1 MGKKA
6 KLFRRILLIL
16 LSLFLLLLIAGAA
29 AGLIA
34 WHWYLPDWL
43 ATRLIPQ
50 LGQSFGQEK
59 IDLKI
64 RRIGLTGA
72 DLEGF
77 RLRDAKGGML
87 AVDSIRADYA
97 PRYVRGEQELLRV
110 DNLTFS
116 GAEIALRW
124 SNGSFEISGLDLE
137 RLQKA
142 LARTAAAPTDSSAG
156 DRQENGS
163 GQVTIRRI
171 TLREMRL
178 RVDYEGRIFLI
189 PVDAVITPQDP
200 AWNRIDAQL
209 TLSVRGQRLYLQ
221 LDFDRSAGKLTAK
234 ARSKLHLESLAGFI
248 GIRPE
253 GTLKFDL
260 DLSATIGAESVDLAG
275 FSHVVLD
282 LTHDTTLPLRF
293 ARPIAAEQ
301 RFSLRW
307 NSGDN
312 QLTAIASG
320 SLPFPAF
327 SAAGVEVAAAAPIEW
342 KLSLAGPADA
352 VRLADAELTTGRITA
367 EAYGCTLKA
376 PLLRLYRAGKLLLLS
391 GSGITIDNP
400 AQKLAMRDIAFSLPL
415 PPTETNPGTLTAGS
429 IRLDRSE
436 IGSVSS
442 TIQLRGRD
450 FLLAGSC
457 RSPLVPKAQLNFRGT
472 FEPRSDATPE
482 MLFEFNLP
490 TYTPDK
496 PLRLGDYVSS
506 LGDAAANASLS
517 LGGALRLENGKLT
530 TGLQIML
537 RNGSFRMPDS
547 DLELSGLS
555 LDLRFDDLFQLT
567 TPPAQKLKIEKIRA
581 GKINITDLEV
591 HFEIESASQ
600 LTIENAG
607 FHWCG
612 GELYMRPL
620 RLRTSQQ
627 VWNTTFYCEN
637 LNLAAMLLELGIAP
651 PGTVGD
657 GTVFG
662 KLPVRFDRRRGIF
675 FDRSYLYSR
684 PGTESRIAVSEPDK
698 LLAGGG
704 AVLKQTQLEFASEAL
719 RDFNYNWVKFHLQTE
734 ADQLVLSL
742 QFDGQPA
749 GPLPFGYDEA
759 SGELRRDPSVKAHFQ
774 GIQLNINTRVPLNL
788 LLNLNKRLQSIIKE

>member
-6 KLFRRILLIL
+6 RLFRRILLIL
-16 LSLFLLLLIAGAA
+16 LFLIVLLLLAGTA

-43 ATRLIPQ
+43 ATRLVPQ
-50 LGQSFGQEK
+50 LGRSFGQEK
-59 IDLKI
+59 VELKI

-77 RLRDAKGGML
+77 RLTDAEGGIL
-87 AVDSIRADYA
+87 SVDSIRADYA
-97 PRYVRGEQELLRV
+97 PRLPRDGKEMLRV
-110 DNLTFS
+110 ENLTLS
-116 GAEIALRW
+116 GAEIGVRW
-124 SNGSFEISGLDLE
+124 SNGKFALSGVSLD
-137 RLQKA
+137 RLQQA
-142 LARTAAAPTDSSAG
+142 LAQSAEKPEAAAVPQEEKSAG
-156 DRQENGS
+156 
-163 GQVTIRRI
+163 QVIIRRI

-178 RVDYEGRIFLI
+178 RLDYEGRVLLI
-189 PVDAVITPQDP
+189 PIEAVITPQDP
-200 AWNRIDAQL
+200 AWNKIEAQL
-209 TLSVRGQRLYLQ
+209 TLSPRGQNLYLQ
-221 LDFDRSAGKLTAK
+221 LDFDRTTGKLTAK
-234 ARSKLHLESLAGFI
+234 TRTKLRLEALTGLT
-248 GIRPE
+248 GIHPE

-260 DLSATIGAESVDLAG
+260 DLSAGITSDQIELAG
-275 FSHVVLD
+275 FSHFMLD
-282 LTHDTTLPLRF
+282 LTKDTTLPLHF
-293 ARPIAAEQ
+293 ERPITGEQ

-307 NSGDN
+307 NKQDN
-312 QLTAIASG
+312 LVSAVASG

-327 SAAGVEVAAAAPIEW
+327 TASGVNVAAEAPIEW
-342 KLSLAGPADA
+342 KLSLAGSADA
-352 VRLADAELTTGRITA
+352 IRIADAELTTGKITA

-376 PLLRLYRAGKLLLLS
+376 PLLRLYRAGGLFLLS
-391 GSGITIDNP
+391 GSGITIDNA
-400 AQKLAMRDIAFSLPL
+400 AQKLAMREIAFTLPL

-429 IRLDRSE
+429 IQLDRSK

-450 FLLAGSC
+450 FLLAGTC
-457 RSPLVPKAQLNFRGT
+457 RSPLAPKAQLNFRGT
-472 FEPRSDATPE
+472 FEPKSGATPE

-496 PLRLGDYVSS
+496 PLRLGDYVPS

-517 LGGALRLENGKLT
+517 LGGAVRLENGKLT
-530 TGLQIML
+530 TGLQVML
-537 RNGSFRMPDS
+537 RNGFFRMPDS

-555 LDLRFDDLFQLT
+555 LDLRFDDLFKLT
-567 TPPAQKLKIEKIRA
+567 TPPAQRLKIAKIRA

-591 HFEIESASQ
+591 HFEIESTSQ
-600 LTIENAG
+600 VTIENAG

-620 RLRTSQQ
+620 RLRTNQQ

-637 LNLAAMLLELGIAP
+637 INLATMLLELGIAP
-651 PGTVGD
+651 AGTVGD

-662 KLPVRFDRRRGIF
+662 KLPVRFDRKRGFF

-684 PGTESRIAVSEPDK
+684 PGTESHIAVSDPDK

-734 ADQLVLSL
+734 ADQLVISL
-742 QFDGQPA
+742 QFDGQPV
-749 GPLPFGYDEA
+749 GPLPFGYDEE
-759 SGELRRDPSVKAHFQ
+759 SGELRRDPTVKAHFQ

-788 LLNLNKRLQSIIKE
+788 LLNLNKRLQSII

>member
-6 KLFRRILLIL
+6 RLFRRILLIL
-16 LSLFLLLLIAGAA
+16 LFLIVLLLLAGTA

-43 ATRLIPQ
+43 ATRLVPQ
-50 LGQSFGQEK
+50 LGRSFGQEK
-59 IDLKI
+59 IELKI

-77 RLRDAKGGML
+77 RLTDAEGGIL
-87 AVDSIRADYA
+87 SVDSIRADYA
-97 PRYVRGEQELLRV
+97 PRLPRDGKEMLRV
-110 DNLTFS
+110 ENLTLS
-116 GAEIALRW
+116 GAEIGVRWCNGKFAL
-124 SNGSFEISGLDLE
+124 SGVSLD
-137 RLQKA
+137 RLQQA
-142 LARTAAAPTDSSAG
+142 LAQSAEKPEAATVPPEEKSAG
-156 DRQENGS
+156 
-163 GQVTIRRI
+163 QVIIRRI

-178 RVDYEGRIFLI
+178 RLDYEGRVLLI
-189 PVDAVITPQDP
+189 PIEAVITPQDP
-200 AWNRIDAQL
+200 AWNKIEAQL
-209 TLSVRGQRLYLQ
+209 TLSPRGQNLYLQ
-221 LDFDRSAGKLTAK
+221 LDFDRTTGKLTAK
-234 ARSKLHLESLAGFI
+234 TRTKLRLEALTGLT
-248 GIRPE
+248 GIHPE

-260 DLSATIGAESVDLAG
+260 DLSAGITSDQIELAG
-275 FSHVVLD
+275 FSHFMLD
-282 LTHDTTLPLRF
+282 LTKDTTLPLHF
-293 ARPIAAEQ
+293 ERPITGEQ

-307 NSGDN
+307 NKQDN
-312 QLTAIASG
+312 LVSAVASG

-327 SAAGVEVAAAAPIEW
+327 TASGVNVAAEAPIEW
-342 KLSLAGPADA
+342 KLSLTGSADA
-352 VRLADAELTTGRITA
+352 IRIADAELTTGKITS

-376 PLLRLYRAGKLLLLS
+376 PLLRLYRAGGLFLLS
-391 GSGITIDNP
+391 GSGITIDNA
-400 AQKLAMRDIAFSLPL
+400 AQKLAMREIAFTLPL

-429 IRLDRSE
+429 IQLDRSK

-450 FLLAGSC
+450 FLLAGTC
-457 RSPLVPKAQLNFRGT
+457 RSPLAPKAQLNFRGT
-472 FEPRSDATPE
+472 FEPKSGATPE

-496 PLRLGDYVSS
+496 PLRLGNYVPS

-517 LGGALRLENGKLT
+517 LGGAVRLENGKLT
-530 TGLQIML
+530 TGLQVML
-537 RNGSFRMPDS
+537 RNGFFRMPDS

-555 LDLRFDDLFQLT
+555 LDLRFDDLFKLT
-567 TPPAQKLKIEKIRA
+567 TPPAQRLKIAKIRA

-591 HFEIESASQ
+591 HFEIESTSQ
-600 LTIENAG
+600 VTIENAG

-620 RLRTSQQ
+620 RLRTNQQ

-637 LNLAAMLLELGIAP
+637 INLATMLLELGIAP
-651 PGTVGD
+651 AGTVGD

-662 KLPVRFDRRRGIF
+662 KLPVRFDRKRGFF

-684 PGTESRIAVSEPDK
+684 PGTESHIAVSEPDK

-734 ADQLVLSL
+734 ADQLVISL
-742 QFDGQPA
+742 QFDGQPV
-749 GPLPFGYDEA
+749 GPLPFGYDEE
-759 SGELRRDPSVKAHFQ
+759 SGELRRDPTVKAHFQ

-788 LLNLNKRLQSIIKE
+788 LLNLNKRLQSII

>member
-6 KLFRRILLIL
+6 RLFRRILLIL
-16 LSLFLLLLIAGAA
+16 LFLIVLLLLAGTA

-43 ATRLIPQ
+43 ATRLVPQ
-50 LGQSFGQEK
+50 LGRSFGQEK
-59 IDLKI
+59 VELKI

-77 RLRDAKGGML
+77 RLTDAEGGIL
-87 AVDSIRADYA
+87 SVDSIRADYA
-97 PRYVRGEQELLRV
+97 PRLPRDGKEMLRV
-110 DNLTFS
+110 ENLTLS
-116 GAEIALRW
+116 GAEIGVRW
-124 SNGSFEISGLDLE
+124 SNGKFALSGVSLD
-137 RLQKA
+137 RLQQA
-142 LARTAAAPTDSSAG
+142 LAQSAEKPEAATVPQEEKSAG
-156 DRQENGS
+156 
-163 GQVTIRRI
+163 QVIIRRI

-178 RVDYEGRIFLI
+178 RLDYEGRVLLI
-189 PVDAVITPQDP
+189 PIEAVITPQDP
-200 AWNRIDAQL
+200 AWNKIEAQL
-209 TLSVRGQRLYLQ
+209 TLSPRGQNLYLQ
-221 LDFDRSAGKLTAK
+221 LDFDRTTGKLTAK
-234 ARSKLHLESLAGFI
+234 TRTKLRLEALTGLT
-248 GIRPE
+248 GIHPE

-260 DLSATIGAESVDLAG
+260 DLSAGISSDQIELAG
-275 FSHVVLD
+275 FSHFILD
-282 LTHDTTLPLRF
+282 LTKDTTLPLHF
-293 ARPIAAEQ
+293 ERPITGEQ

-307 NSGDN
+307 NKQDN
-312 QLTAIASG
+312 LVSAVASG

-327 SAAGVEVAAAAPIEW
+327 TASGVNVAAEAPIEW
-342 KLSLAGPADA
+342 KLSLAGSADA
-352 VRLADAELTTGRITA
+352 IRIADAELTTGKITA

-376 PLLRLYRAGKLLLLS
+376 PLLRLYRAGGLFLLS
-391 GSGITIDNP
+391 GSGITIDNA
-400 AQKLAMRDIAFSLPL
+400 AQKLAMREIAFTLPL

-429 IRLDRSE
+429 IQLDRSK

-450 FLLAGSC
+450 FLLAGTC
-457 RSPLVPKAQLNFRGT
+457 RSPLAPKAQLNFRGT
-472 FEPRSDATPE
+472 FEPKSGTTPE

-496 PLRLGDYVSS
+496 PLRLGDYVPS

-517 LGGALRLENGKLT
+517 LGGAVRLENGKLT
-530 TGLQIML
+530 TGLQVML
-537 RNGSFRMPDS
+537 RNGFFRMPDS

-555 LDLRFDDLFQLT
+555 LDLRFDDLFKLT
-567 TPPAQKLKIEKIRA
+567 TPPAQRLKIAKIRA

-591 HFEIESASQ
+591 HFEIESTSQ
-600 LTIENAG
+600 VTIENAG

-620 RLRTSQQ
+620 RLRTNQQ

-637 LNLAAMLLELGIAP
+637 INLATMLLELGIAP
-651 PGTVGD
+651 AGTVGD

-662 KLPVRFDRRRGIF
+662 KLPVRFDRKRGFF

-684 PGTESRIAVSEPDK
+684 PGTESHIAVSEPDK

-734 ADQLVLSL
+734 ADQLVISL
-742 QFDGQPA
+742 QFDGQPV
-749 GPLPFGYDEA
+749 GPLPFGYDEE
-759 SGELRRDPSVKAHFQ
+759 SGELRRDPTVKAHFQ

-788 LLNLNKRLQSIIKE
+788 LLNLNKRLQSII

>member
-6 KLFRRILLIL
+6 RLFRRILLIL
-16 LSLFLLLLIAGAA
+16 LFLIVLLLLAGTA

-43 ATRLIPQ
+43 ATRLVPQ
-50 LGQSFGQEK
+50 LGRSFGQEK
-59 IDLKI
+59 VELKI

-77 RLRDAKGGML
+77 RLTDAEGGIL
-87 AVDSIRADYA
+87 SVDSIRADYA
-97 PRYVRGEQELLRV
+97 PRLPRDGKEMLRV
-110 DNLTFS
+110 ENLTLS
-116 GAEIALRW
+116 GAEIGVRW
-124 SNGSFEISGLDLE
+124 SNGKFALSGVSLD
-137 RLQKA
+137 RLQQA
-142 LARTAAAPTDSSAG
+142 LAQSAEKPEAAAVPQEEKSAG
-156 DRQENGS
+156 
-163 GQVTIRRI
+163 QVIIRRI

-178 RVDYEGRIFLI
+178 RLDYEGRVLLI
-189 PVDAVITPQDP
+189 PIEAVITPQDP
-200 AWNRIDAQL
+200 AWNKIEAQL
-209 TLSVRGQRLYLQ
+209 TLSPRGQNLYLQ
-221 LDFDRSAGKLTAK
+221 LDFDRTTGKLTAK
-234 ARSKLHLESLAGFI
+234 TRTKLRLEALTGLT
-248 GIRPE
+248 GIHPE

-260 DLSATIGAESVDLAG
+260 DLSAGIASDQIELAG
-275 FSHVVLD
+275 FSHIALD
-282 LTHDTTLPLRF
+282 LTKDTTLPLRF
-293 ARPIAAEQ
+293 ERPITGEQ

-307 NSGDN
+307 NKQDN
-312 QLTAIASG
+312 LVSAVASG

-327 SAAGVEVAAAAPIEW
+327 TASGVNVAAEAPIEW
-342 KLSLAGPADA
+342 KLSLAGSADA
-352 VRLADAELTTGRITA
+352 IRIADAELTTGKIIA

-376 PLLRLYRAGKLLLLS
+376 PLLRLYRAGGLFLLS
-391 GSGITIDNP
+391 GSGITIDNA
-400 AQKLAMRDIAFSLPL
+400 AQKLAMREIAFTLPL

-429 IRLDRSE
+429 IQLDRSK

-450 FLLAGSC
+450 FLLAGTC
-457 RSPLVPKAQLNFRGT
+457 RSPLAPKAQLNFRGT
-472 FEPRSDATPE
+472 FEPKSGATPE

-496 PLRLGDYVSS
+496 PLRLGDYVPS

-517 LGGALRLENGKLT
+517 LGGAVRLENGKLT
-530 TGLQIML
+530 TGLQVML
-537 RNGSFRMPDS
+537 RNGSFQMPDS
-547 DLELSGLS
+547 NLELSGLS
-555 LDLRFDDLFQLT
+555 LDLRFDDLFKLT
-567 TPPAQKLKIEKIRA
+567 TPPAQRLKIAKIRA

-591 HFEIESASQ
+591 HFEIESTSQ
-600 LTIENAG
+600 VTIENAG

-620 RLRTSQQ
+620 RLRTNQQ

-637 LNLAAMLLELGIAP
+637 INLATMLLELGIAP
-651 PGTVGD
+651 AGTVGD

-662 KLPVRFDRRRGIF
+662 KLPVRFDRKRGIF

-684 PGTESRIAVSEPDK
+684 PGTESHIAVSEPDK

-734 ADQLVLSL
+734 ADQLVISL
-742 QFDGQPA
+742 QFDGQPV
-749 GPLPFGYDEA
+749 GPLPFGYDEE
-759 SGELRRDPSVKAHFQ
+759 SGELRRDPTVKAHFQ

-788 LLNLNKRLQSIIKE
+788 LLNLNKRLQSII

>member
-6 KLFRRILLIL
+6 RLFRRILLIL
-16 LSLFLLLLIAGAA
+16 LFLIVLLLLAGTA

-43 ATRLIPQ
+43 ATRLVPQ
-50 LGQSFGQEK
+50 LGRSFGQEK
-59 IDLKI
+59 VELKI

-77 RLRDAKGGML
+77 RLTDAEGGIL
-87 AVDSIRADYA
+87 SVDSIRADYA
-97 PRYVRGEQELLRV
+97 PRLPRDGKEMLRV
-110 DNLTFS
+110 ENLTLS
-116 GAEIALRW
+116 GAEIGVRW
-124 SNGSFEISGLDLE
+124 SNGKFALSGVSLD
-137 RLQKA
+137 RLQQA
-142 LARTAAAPTDSSAG
+142 LAQSAEKPEAATVPQEEKSAG
-156 DRQENGS
+156 
-163 GQVTIRRI
+163 QVIIRRI

-178 RVDYEGRIFLI
+178 RLDYEGRVLLI
-189 PVDAVITPQDP
+189 PIEAVITPQDP
-200 AWNRIDAQL
+200 AWNKIEAQL
-209 TLSVRGQRLYLQ
+209 TLSPRGQNLYLQ
-221 LDFDRSAGKLTAK
+221 LDFDRTTGKLTAK
-234 ARSKLHLESLAGFI
+234 TRTKLRLEALTGLT
-248 GIRPE
+248 GIHPE

-260 DLSATIGAESVDLAG
+260 DLSAGISSDQIELAG
-275 FSHVVLD
+275 FSHFILD
-282 LTHDTTLPLRF
+282 LTKDTTLPLHF
-293 ARPIAAEQ
+293 ERPITGEQ

-307 NSGDN
+307 NKQDN
-312 QLTAIASG
+312 LLSAVASG
-320 SLPFPAF
+320 GLPFPAF
-327 SAAGVEVAAAAPIEW
+327 SAAGVDVNAEAPIEW
-342 KLSLAGPADA
+342 KLSLAGSADA
-352 VRLADAELTTGRITA
+352 IRIADAELTTGKITA

-376 PLLRLYRAGKLLLLS
+376 PLLRLYRAGGLFLLS
-391 GSGITIDNP
+391 GSGITIDNA
-400 AQKLAMRDIAFSLPL
+400 AQKLAMREIAFTLPL

-429 IRLDRSE
+429 IQLDRSK

-450 FLLAGSC
+450 FLLAGTC
-457 RSPLVPKAQLNFRGT
+457 RSPLAPKAQLNFRGT
-472 FEPRSDATPE
+472 FEPKSGATPE

-496 PLRLGDYVSS
+496 PLRLGDYVPS

-517 LGGALRLENGKLT
+517 LGGAVRLENGKLT

-537 RNGSFRMPDS
+537 RNGFFRMPDS

-555 LDLRFDDLFQLT
+555 LDLRFDDLFKLT
-567 TPPAQKLKIEKIRA
+567 TPPAQRLKIAKIRA

-591 HFEIESASQ
+591 HFEIESTSQ
-600 LTIENAG
+600 VTIENAG

-620 RLRTSQQ
+620 RLRTNQQ

-637 LNLAAMLLELGIAP
+637 INLATMLLELGIAP
-651 PGTVGD
+651 AGTVGD

-662 KLPVRFDRRRGIF
+662 KLPVRFDRKRGFF

-684 PGTESRIAVSEPDK
+684 PGTESHIAVSEPDK

-734 ADQLVLSL
+734 ADQLVISL
-742 QFDGQPA
+742 QFDGQPV
-749 GPLPFGYDEA
+749 GPLPFGYDEE
-759 SGELRRDPSVKAHFQ
+759 SGELRRDPTVKAHFQ

-788 LLNLNKRLQSIIKE
+788 LLNLNKRLQSII

>member
-1 MGKKA
+1 MGKKTR
-6 KLFRRILLIL
+6 LFRRILLIL
-16 LSLFLLLLIAGAA
+16 LFLIVLLLLAGTA

-43 ATRLIPQ
+43 ATRLVPQ
-50 LGQSFGQEK
+50 LGRSFGQEK
-59 IDLKI
+59 VELKI

-77 RLRDAKGGML
+77 RLTDAEGGIL
-87 AVDSIRADYA
+87 SVDSIRADYA
-97 PRYVRGEQELLRV
+97 PRLPRDGKEMLRV
-110 DNLTFS
+110 ENLTLS
-116 GAEIALRW
+116 GAEIGVRW
-124 SNGSFEISGLDLE
+124 SNGKFALSGVSLD
-137 RLQKA
+137 RLQQA
-142 LARTAAAPTDSSAG
+142 LAQSAEKPEAATVPPEEKSAG
-156 DRQENGS
+156 
-163 GQVTIRRI
+163 QVIIRRI

-178 RVDYEGRIFLI
+178 RLDYEGRVLLI
-189 PVDAVITPQDP
+189 PIEAVITPQDP
-200 AWNRIDAQL
+200 AWNKIEAQL
-209 TLSVRGQRLYLQ
+209 TLSPRGQNLYLQ
-221 LDFDRSAGKLTAK
+221 LDFDRTTGKLTAK
-234 ARSKLHLESLAGFI
+234 TRTKLRLEALTGLT
-248 GIRPE
+248 GIHPE

-260 DLSATIGAESVDLAG
+260 DLSAGISSDQIELAG
-275 FSHVVLD
+275 FSHFMLD
-282 LTHDTTLPLRF
+282 LTKDTTLPLRF
-293 ARPIAAEQ
+293 ERSITGEQ

-307 NSGDN
+307 NKQDN
-312 QLTAIASG
+312 LVSAVASG

-327 SAAGVEVAAAAPIEW
+327 TASGVNVAAEAPIEW
-342 KLSLAGPADA
+342 KLSLAGSADA
-352 VRLADAELTTGRITA
+352 IRIADAELTTGKIIA
-367 EAYGCTLKA
+367 EAHGCTLKA
-376 PLLRLYRAGKLLLLS
+376 PLLRLYRAGGLFLLS
-391 GSGITIDNP
+391 GSGITIDNA
-400 AQKLAMRDIAFSLPL
+400 AQKLAMREIAFTLPL

-429 IRLDRSE
+429 IQLDRSK

-450 FLLAGSC
+450 FLLAGTC
-457 RSPLVPKAQLNFRGT
+457 RSPLAPKAQLNFRGT
-472 FEPRSDATPE
+472 FEPKSGATPE

-496 PLRLGDYVSS
+496 PLRLGDYVPS

-517 LGGALRLENGKLT
+517 LGGAVRLENGKLT
-530 TGLQIML
+530 TGLQVML
-537 RNGSFRMPDS
+537 RNGFFRMPDS

-555 LDLRFDDLFQLT
+555 LDLRFDDLFKLT
-567 TPPAQKLKIEKIRA
+567 TPPAQRLKIAKIRA

-591 HFEIESASQ
+591 HFEIESTSQ
-600 LTIENAG
+600 VTIENAG

-620 RLRTSQQ
+620 RLRTNQQ

-637 LNLAAMLLELGIAP
+637 INLATMLLELGIAP
-651 PGTVGD
+651 AGTVGD

-662 KLPVRFDRRRGIF
+662 KLPVRFDRKRGFF

-684 PGTESRIAVSEPDK
+684 PGTESHIAVSEPDK

-734 ADQLVLSL
+734 ADQLVISL
-742 QFDGQPA
+742 QFDGQPV
-749 GPLPFGYDEA
+749 GPLPFGYDEE
-759 SGELRRDPSVKAHFQ
+759 SGELRRDPTVKAHFQ

-788 LLNLNKRLQSIIKE
+788 LLNLNKRLQSII

>member
-6 KLFRRILLIL
+6 RLFRRILLIL
-16 LSLFLLLLIAGAA
+16 LFLIVLLLLAGTA

-43 ATRLIPQ
+43 ATRLVPQ
-50 LGQSFGQEK
+50 LGRSFGQEK
-59 IDLKI
+59 VELKI

-77 RLRDAKGGML
+77 RLTDAEGGIL
-87 AVDSIRADYA
+87 SVDSIRADYA
-97 PRYVRGEQELLRV
+97 PRLPRDGKEMLRV
-110 DNLTFS
+110 ENLTLS
-116 GAEIALRW
+116 GAEIGVRW
-124 SNGSFEISGLDLE
+124 SNGKFALSGVSLD
-137 RLQKA
+137 RLQQA
-142 LARTAAAPTDSSAG
+142 LAQSAEKPEAATVPPEEKSAG
-156 DRQENGS
+156 
-163 GQVTIRRI
+163 QVIIRRI

-178 RVDYEGRIFLI
+178 RLDYEGRVLLI
-189 PVDAVITPQDP
+189 PIEAVITPQDP
-200 AWNRIDAQL
+200 AWNKIEAQL
-209 TLSVRGQRLYLQ
+209 TLSPRGQNLYLQ
-221 LDFDRSAGKLTAK
+221 LDFDRTTGKLTAK
-234 ARSKLHLESLAGFI
+234 TRTKLRLEALTGLT
-248 GIRPE
+248 GIHPE

-260 DLSATIGAESVDLAG
+260 DLSAGISSDQIELAG
-275 FSHVVLD
+275 FSHFILD
-282 LTHDTTLPLRF
+282 LTKDTTLPLRF
-293 ARPIAAEQ
+293 ERPITGEQ

-307 NSGDN
+307 NKQDN
-312 QLTAIASG
+312 LVSAVASG

-327 SAAGVEVAAAAPIEW
+327 TASGVNVAAEAPIEW
-342 KLSLAGPADA
+342 KLSLAGSADA
-352 VRLADAELTTGRITA
+352 IRIADAELTTGKIIA

-376 PLLRLYRAGKLLLLS
+376 PLLRLYRAGGLFLLS
-391 GSGITIDNP
+391 GSGITIDNA
-400 AQKLAMRDIAFSLPL
+400 AQKLAMREIAFTLPL

-429 IRLDRSE
+429 IQLDRSK

-450 FLLAGSC
+450 FLLAGTC
-457 RSPLVPKAQLNFRGT
+457 RSPLAPKAQLNFRGT
-472 FEPRSDATPE
+472 FEPKSGATPE

-496 PLRLGDYVSS
+496 PLRLGDYVPS

-517 LGGALRLENGKLT
+517 LGGAVRLENGKLT
-530 TGLQIML
+530 TGLQVML
-537 RNGSFRMPDS
+537 RNGFFRMPDS

-555 LDLRFDDLFQLT
+555 LDLRFDDLFKLT
-567 TPPAQKLKIEKIRA
+567 TPPAQRLKIAKIRA

-591 HFEIESASQ
+591 HFEIESTSQ
-600 LTIENAG
+600 VTIENAG

-620 RLRTSQQ
+620 RLRTNQQ

-637 LNLAAMLLELGIAP
+637 INLATMLLELGIAP
-651 PGTVGD
+651 AGTVGD

-662 KLPVRFDRRRGIF
+662 KLPVRFDRKRGFF

-684 PGTESRIAVSEPDK
+684 PGTESHIAVSEPDK

-734 ADQLVLSL
+734 ADQLVISL
-742 QFDGQPA
+742 QFDGQPV
-749 GPLPFGYDEA
+749 GPLPFGYDEE
-759 SGELRRDPSVKAHFQ
+759 SGELRRDPTVKAHFQ

-788 LLNLNKRLQSIIKE
+788 LLNLNKRLQSII

>member
-6 KLFRRILLIL
+6 RLFRRILLIL
-16 LSLFLLLLIAGAA
+16 LFLIVLLLLAGTA

-43 ATRLIPQ
+43 ATRLVPQ
-50 LGQSFGQEK
+50 LGRSFGQEK
-59 IDLKI
+59 VELKI

-77 RLRDAKGGML
+77 RLTDAEGGIL
-87 AVDSIRADYA
+87 SVDSIRADYA
-97 PRYVRGEQELLRV
+97 PRLPRDGKEMLRV
-110 DNLTFS
+110 ENLTLS
-116 GAEIALRW
+116 GAEIGVRW
-124 SNGSFEISGLDLE
+124 SNGKFALSGVSLD
-137 RLQKA
+137 RLQQA
-142 LARTAAAPTDSSAG
+142 LAQSAEKPEAATVPQEEKSAG
-156 DRQENGS
+156 
-163 GQVTIRRI
+163 QVIIRRI

-178 RVDYEGRIFLI
+178 RLDYEGRVLLI
-189 PVDAVITPQDP
+189 PIEAVITPQDP
-200 AWNRIDAQL
+200 AWNKIEAQL
-209 TLSVRGQRLYLQ
+209 TLSPRGQNLYLQ
-221 LDFDRSAGKLTAK
+221 LDFDRTTGKLTAK
-234 ARSKLHLESLAGFI
+234 TRTKLRLEALTGLT
-248 GIRPE
+248 GIHPE

-260 DLSATIGAESVDLAG
+260 DLSAGISSDQIELAG
-275 FSHVVLD
+275 FSHFILD
-282 LTHDTTLPLRF
+282 LTKDTTLPLHF
-293 ARPIAAEQ
+293 ERPITGEQ

-307 NSGDN
+307 NKQDN
-312 QLTAIASG
+312 LVSAVASG

-327 SAAGVEVAAAAPIEW
+327 TASGVNVAAEAPIEW
-342 KLSLAGPADA
+342 KLSLAGSADA
-352 VRLADAELTTGRITA
+352 IRIADAELTTGKIIA

-376 PLLRLYRAGKLLLLS
+376 PLLRLYRAGGLFLLS
-391 GSGITIDNP
+391 GSGITIDNA
-400 AQKLAMRDIAFSLPL
+400 AQKLAMREIAFTLPL

-429 IRLDRSE
+429 IQLDRSK

-450 FLLAGSC
+450 FLLAGTC
-457 RSPLVPKAQLNFRGT
+457 RSPLAPKAQLNFRGT
-472 FEPRSDATPE
+472 FEPKSGATPE

-496 PLRLGDYVSS
+496 PLRLGDYVPS

-517 LGGALRLENGKLT
+517 LGGAVRLENGKLT
-530 TGLQIML
+530 TGLQVML
-537 RNGSFRMPDS
+537 RNGFFRMPDS

-555 LDLRFDDLFQLT
+555 LDLRFDDLFKLT
-567 TPPAQKLKIEKIRA
+567 TPPAQRLKIAKIRA

-591 HFEIESASQ
+591 HFEIESTSQ
-600 LTIENAG
+600 VTIENAG

-620 RLRTSQQ
+620 RLRTNQQ

-637 LNLAAMLLELGIAP
+637 INLATMLLELGIAP
-651 PGTVGD
+651 AGTVGD

-662 KLPVRFDRRRGIF
+662 KLPVRFDRKRGFF

-684 PGTESRIAVSEPDK
+684 PGTESHIAVSEPDK

-734 ADQLVLSL
+734 ADQLVISL
-742 QFDGQPA
+742 QFDGQPV
-749 GPLPFGYDEA
+749 GPLPFGYDEE
-759 SGELRRDPSVKAHFQ
+759 SGELRRDPTVKAHFQ

-788 LLNLNKRLQSIIKE
+788 LLNLNKRLQSII

>member
-6 KLFRRILLIL
+6 RLFRRILLIL
-16 LSLFLLLLIAGAA
+16 LFLIVLLLLAGTA

-43 ATRLIPQ
+43 ATRLVPQ
-50 LGQSFGQEK
+50 LGRSFGQEK
-59 IDLKI
+59 VELKI

-77 RLRDAKGGML
+77 RLTDAEGGIL
-87 AVDSIRADYA
+87 SVDSIRADYA
-97 PRYVRGEQELLRV
+97 PRLPRDGKEMLRV
-110 DNLTFS
+110 ENLTLS
-116 GAEIALRW
+116 GAEIGVRW
-124 SNGSFEISGLDLE
+124 SNGKFALSGVSLD
-137 RLQKA
+137 RLQQA
-142 LARTAAAPTDSSAG
+142 LAQSAEKPEAAAVPQEEKSAG
-156 DRQENGS
+156 
-163 GQVTIRRI
+163 QVIIRRI

-178 RVDYEGRIFLI
+178 RLDYEGRVLLI
-189 PVDAVITPQDP
+189 PIEAVITPQDP
-200 AWNRIDAQL
+200 AWNKIEAQL
-209 TLSVRGQRLYLQ
+209 TLSPRGQNLYLQ
-221 LDFDRSAGKLTAK
+221 LDFDRTTGKLTAK
-234 ARSKLHLESLAGFI
+234 TRTKLRLEALTGLT
-248 GIRPE
+248 GIHPE

-260 DLSATIGAESVDLAG
+260 DLSAGISSDQIELAG
-275 FSHVVLD
+275 FSHFMLD
-282 LTHDTTLPLRF
+282 LTKDTTLPLHF
-293 ARPIAAEQ
+293 ERPITGEQ

-307 NSGDN
+307 NKQDN
-312 QLTAIASG
+312 LVSAVASG

-327 SAAGVEVAAAAPIEW
+327 TASGVNVAAEAPIEW
-342 KLSLAGPADA
+342 KLSLAGSADA
-352 VRLADAELTTGRITA
+352 IRIADAELTTGKIIA

-376 PLLRLYRAGKLLLLS
+376 PLLRLYRAGGLFLLS
-391 GSGITIDNP
+391 GSGITIDNA
-400 AQKLAMRDIAFSLPL
+400 AQKLAMREIAFTLPL

-429 IRLDRSE
+429 IQLDRSK

-450 FLLAGSC
+450 FLLAGTC
-457 RSPLVPKAQLNFRGT
+457 RSPLAPKAQLNFRGT
-472 FEPRSDATPE
+472 FEPKSGATPE

-496 PLRLGDYVSS
+496 PLRLGNYVPS

-517 LGGALRLENGKLT
+517 LGGAVRLENGKLT
-530 TGLQIML
+530 TGLQVML
-537 RNGSFRMPDS
+537 RNGFFRMPDS

-555 LDLRFDDLFQLT
+555 LDLRFDDLFKLT
-567 TPPAQKLKIEKIRA
+567 TPPAQRLKIAKIRA

-591 HFEIESASQ
+591 HFEIESTSQ
-600 LTIENAG
+600 VTIENAG

-620 RLRTSQQ
+620 RLRTNQQ

-637 LNLAAMLLELGIAP
+637 INLATMLLELGIAP
-651 PGTVGD
+651 AGTVGD

-662 KLPVRFDRRRGIF
+662 KLPVRFDRKRGFF

-684 PGTESRIAVSEPDK
+684 PGTESHIAVSEPDK

-734 ADQLVLSL
+734 ADQLVISL
-742 QFDGQPA
+742 QFDGQPV
-749 GPLPFGYDEA
+749 GPLPFGYDEE
-759 SGELRRDPSVKAHFQ
+759 SGELRRDPTVKAHFQ

-788 LLNLNKRLQSIIKE
+788 LLNLNKRLQSII

>member
-6 KLFRRILLIL
+6 RLFRRILLIL
-16 LSLFLLLLIAGAA
+16 LFLIVLLLLAGTA

-43 ATRLIPQ
+43 ATRLVPQ
-50 LGQSFGQEK
+50 LGRSFGQEK
-59 IDLKI
+59 VELKI

-77 RLRDAKGGML
+77 RLTDAEGGIL
-87 AVDSIRADYA
+87 SVDSIRADYA
-97 PRYVRGEQELLRV
+97 PRLPRDGKEMLRV
-110 DNLTFS
+110 ENLTLS
-116 GAEIALRW
+116 GAEIGVRW
-124 SNGSFEISGLDLE
+124 SNGKFALSGVSLD
-137 RLQKA
+137 RLQQA
-142 LARTAAAPTDSSAG
+142 LAQSAEKPEAAAVPQEEKSAG
-156 DRQENGS
+156 
-163 GQVTIRRI
+163 QVIIRRI

-178 RVDYEGRIFLI
+178 RLDYEGRVLLI
-189 PVDAVITPQDP
+189 PIEAVITPQDP
-200 AWNRIDAQL
+200 AWNKIEAQL
-209 TLSVRGQRLYLQ
+209 TLSPRGQNLYLQ
-221 LDFDRSAGKLTAK
+221 LDFDRTTGKLTAK
-234 ARSKLHLESLAGFI
+234 TRTKLRLEALTGLT
-248 GIRPE
+248 GIHPE

-260 DLSATIGAESVDLAG
+260 DLSAGISSDQIELAG
-275 FSHVVLD
+275 FSHFMLD
-282 LTHDTTLPLRF
+282 LTKDTTLPLRF
-293 ARPIAAEQ
+293 ERSITGEQ

-307 NSGDN
+307 NKQDN
-312 QLTAIASG
+312 LVSAVASG

-327 SAAGVEVAAAAPIEW
+327 TASGVNVAAEAPIEW
-342 KLSLAGPADA
+342 KLSLAGSADA
-352 VRLADAELTTGRITA
+352 IRIADAELTTGKIIA

-376 PLLRLYRAGKLLLLS
+376 PLLRLYRAGGLFLLS
-391 GSGITIDNP
+391 GSGITIDNA
-400 AQKLAMRDIAFSLPL
+400 AQKLAMREIAFTLPL

-429 IRLDRSE
+429 IQLDRSK

-450 FLLAGSC
+450 FLLAGTC
-457 RSPLVPKAQLNFRGT
+457 RSPLAPKAQLNFRGT
-472 FEPRSDATPE
+472 FEPKSGATPE

-496 PLRLGDYVSS
+496 PLRLGDYVPS

-517 LGGALRLENGKLT
+517 LGGAVRLENGKLT
-530 TGLQIML
+530 TGLQVML
-537 RNGSFRMPDS
+537 RNGFFRMPDS

-555 LDLRFDDLFQLT
+555 LDLRFDDLFKLT
-567 TPPAQKLKIEKIRA
+567 TPPAQRLKIAKIRA

-591 HFEIESASQ
+591 HFEIESTSQ
-600 LTIENAG
+600 VTIENAG

-620 RLRTSQQ
+620 RLRTNQQ

-637 LNLAAMLLELGIAP
+637 INLATMLLELGIAP
-651 PGTVGD
+651 AGTVGD

-662 KLPVRFDRRRGIF
+662 KLPVRFDRKRGFF

-684 PGTESRIAVSEPDK
+684 PGTESHIAVSEPDK

-734 ADQLVLSL
+734 ADQLVISL
-742 QFDGQPA
+742 QFDGQPV
-749 GPLPFGYDEA
+749 GPLPFGYDEE
-759 SGELRRDPSVKAHFQ
+759 SGELRRDPTVKAHFQ

-788 LLNLNKRLQSIIKE
+788 LLNLNKRLQSII

>member
-6 KLFRRILLIL
+6 RLFRRILLIL
-16 LSLFLLLLIAGAA
+16 LFLIVLLLLAGTA

-43 ATRLIPQ
+43 ATRLVPQ
-50 LGQSFGQEK
+50 LGRSFGQEK
-59 IDLKI
+59 IELKI

-77 RLRDAKGGML
+77 RLTDAEGGIL
-87 AVDSIRADYA
+87 SVDSIRADYA
-97 PRYVRGEQELLRV
+97 PRLPRDGKEMLRV
-110 DNLTFS
+110 ENLTLS
-116 GAEIALRW
+116 GAEIGVRW
-124 SNGSFEISGLDLE
+124 SNGKFALSGVSLD
-137 RLQKA
+137 RLQQA
-142 LARTAAAPTDSSAG
+142 LAQSAEKPEAATVPPEEKSAG
-156 DRQENGS
+156 
-163 GQVTIRRI
+163 QVIIRRI

-178 RVDYEGRIFLI
+178 RLDYEGRVLLI
-189 PVDAVITPQDP
+189 PIEAVITPQDP
-200 AWNRIDAQL
+200 AWNKIEAQL
-209 TLSVRGQRLYLQ
+209 TLSPRGQNLYLQ
-221 LDFDRSAGKLTAK
+221 LDFDRTTGKLTAK
-234 ARSKLHLESLAGFI
+234 TRTKLRLEALTGLT
-248 GIRPE
+248 GIHPE

-260 DLSATIGAESVDLAG
+260 DLSAGITSDQIELAG
-275 FSHVVLD
+275 FSHFMLD
-282 LTHDTTLPLRF
+282 LTKDTTLPLHF
-293 ARPIAAEQ
+293 ERPITGEQ

-307 NSGDN
+307 NKQDN
-312 QLTAIASG
+312 LVSAVASG

-327 SAAGVEVAAAAPIEW
+327 TASGVNVAAEAPIEW
-342 KLSLAGPADA
+342 KLSLAGSADA
-352 VRLADAELTTGRITA
+352 IRIADAELTTGKIIA

-376 PLLRLYRAGKLLLLS
+376 PLLRLYRAGGLFLLS
-391 GSGITIDNP
+391 GSGITIDNA
-400 AQKLAMRDIAFSLPL
+400 AQKLAMREIAFTLPL

-429 IRLDRSE
+429 IQLDRSK

-450 FLLAGSC
+450 FLLAGTC
-457 RSPLVPKAQLNFRGT
+457 RSPLAPKAQLNFRGT
-472 FEPRSDATPE
+472 FEPKSGATPE

-496 PLRLGDYVSS
+496 PLRLGDYVPS

-517 LGGALRLENGKLT
+517 LGGAVRLENGKLT
-530 TGLQIML
+530 TGLQVML
-537 RNGSFRMPDS
+537 RNGSFQMPDS
-547 DLELSGLS
+547 NLELSGLS
-555 LDLRFDDLFQLT
+555 LDLRFDDLFKLT
-567 TPPAQKLKIEKIRA
+567 TPPAQRLKIAKIRA

-591 HFEIESASQ
+591 HFEIESTSQ
-600 LTIENAG
+600 VTIENAG

-620 RLRTSQQ
+620 RLRTNQQ

-637 LNLAAMLLELGIAP
+637 INLATMLLELGIAP
-651 PGTVGD
+651 AGTVGD

-662 KLPVRFDRRRGIF
+662 KLPVRFDRKRGIF

-684 PGTESRIAVSEPDK
+684 PGTESHIAVSEPDK

-734 ADQLVLSL
+734 ADQLVISL
-742 QFDGQPA
+742 QFDGQPV
-749 GPLPFGYDEA
+749 GPLPFGYDEE
-759 SGELRRDPSVKAHFQ
+759 SGELRRDPTVKAHFQ

-788 LLNLNKRLQSIIKE
+788 LLNLNKRLQSII

>member
-6 KLFRRILLIL
+6 RLFRRILLIL
-16 LSLFLLLLIAGAA
+16 LFLIVLLLLAGTA

-43 ATRLIPQ
+43 ATRLVPQ
-50 LGQSFGQEK
+50 LGRSFGQEK
-59 IDLKI
+59 VELKI

-77 RLRDAKGGML
+77 RLTDAEGGIL
-87 AVDSIRADYA
+87 SVDSIRADYA
-97 PRYVRGEQELLRV
+97 PRLPRDGKEMLRV
-110 DNLTFS
+110 ENLTLS
-116 GAEIALRW
+116 GAEIGVRW
-124 SNGSFEISGLDLE
+124 SNGKFALSGVSLD
-137 RLQKA
+137 RLQQA
-142 LARTAAAPTDSSAG
+142 LAQSAEKPEAAAVPQEEKSAG
-156 DRQENGS
+156 
-163 GQVTIRRI
+163 QVIIRRI

-178 RVDYEGRIFLI
+178 RLDYEGRVLLI
-189 PVDAVITPQDP
+189 PIEAVITPQDP
-200 AWNRIDAQL
+200 AWNKIEAQL
-209 TLSVRGQRLYLQ
+209 TLSPRGQNLYLQ
-221 LDFDRSAGKLTAK
+221 LDFDRTTGKLTAK
-234 ARSKLHLESLAGFI
+234 TRTKLRLEALTGLT
-248 GIRPE
+248 GIHPE

-260 DLSATIGAESVDLAG
+260 DLSAGISSDQIELAG
-275 FSHVVLD
+275 FSHFILD
-282 LTHDTTLPLRF
+282 LTKDTTLPLRF
-293 ARPIAAEQ
+293 ERPITGEQ

-307 NSGDN
+307 NKQDN
-312 QLTAIASG
+312 LVSAVASG

-327 SAAGVEVAAAAPIEW
+327 TASGVNVAAEAPIEW
-342 KLSLAGPADA
+342 KLSLAGSADA
-352 VRLADAELTTGRITA
+352 IRIADAELTTGKITA

-376 PLLRLYRAGKLLLLS
+376 PLLRLYRAGGLFLLS
-391 GSGITIDNP
+391 SSGITIDNA
-400 AQKLAMRDIAFSLPL
+400 AQKLAMREIAFTLPL

-429 IRLDRSE
+429 IQLDRSK

-450 FLLAGSC
+450 FLLAGTC
-457 RSPLVPKAQLNFRGT
+457 RSPLAPKAQLNFRGT
-472 FEPRSDATPE
+472 FEPKSGATPE

-496 PLRLGDYVSS
+496 PLRLGNYVPS

-517 LGGALRLENGKLT
+517 LGGAVRLENGKLT
-530 TGLQIML
+530 TGLQVML
-537 RNGSFRMPDS
+537 RNGFFRMPDS

-555 LDLRFDDLFQLT
+555 LDLRFDDLFKLT
-567 TPPAQKLKIEKIRA
+567 TPPAQRLKIAKIRA

-591 HFEIESASQ
+591 HFEIESTSQ
-600 LTIENAG
+600 VTIENAG

-620 RLRTSQQ
+620 RLRTNQQ

-637 LNLAAMLLELGIAP
+637 INLATMLLELGIAP
-651 PGTVGD
+651 AGTVGD

-662 KLPVRFDRRRGIF
+662 KLPVRFDRKRGFF

-684 PGTESRIAVSEPDK
+684 PGTESHIAVSEPDK

-734 ADQLVLSL
+734 ADQLVISL
-742 QFDGQPA
+742 QFDGQPV
-749 GPLPFGYDEA
+749 GPLPFGYDEE
-759 SGELRRDPSVKAHFQ
+759 SGELRRDPTVKAHFQ

-788 LLNLNKRLQSIIKE
+788 LLNLNKRLQSII

>member
-6 KLFRRILLIL
+6 RLFRRILLIL
-16 LSLFLLLLIAGAA
+16 LFLIVLLLLAGTA

-43 ATRLIPQ
+43 ATRLVPQ
-50 LGQSFGQEK
+50 LGRSFGQEK
-59 IDLKI
+59 VELKI

-77 RLRDAKGGML
+77 RLTDAEGGIL
-87 AVDSIRADYA
+87 SVDSIRADYA
-97 PRYVRGEQELLRV
+97 PRLPRDGKEMLRV
-110 DNLTFS
+110 ENLTLS
-116 GAEIALRW
+116 GAEIGVRW
-124 SNGSFEISGLDLE
+124 SNGKFALSGVSLD
-137 RLQKA
+137 RLQQA
-142 LARTAAAPTDSSAG
+142 LAQSAEKPEAAAVPQEEKSAG
-156 DRQENGS
+156 
-163 GQVTIRRI
+163 QVIIRRI

-178 RVDYEGRIFLI
+178 RLDYEGRVLLI
-189 PVDAVITPQDP
+189 PIEAVITPQDP
-200 AWNRIDAQL
+200 AWNKIEAQL
-209 TLSVRGQRLYLQ
+209 TLSPRGQNLYLQ
-221 LDFDRSAGKLTAK
+221 LDFDRTTGKLTAK
-234 ARSKLHLESLAGFI
+234 TRTKLRLEALTGLT
-248 GIRPE
+248 GIHPE

-260 DLSATIGAESVDLAG
+260 DLSAGITSDQIELAG
-275 FSHVVLD
+275 FSHFMLD
-282 LTHDTTLPLRF
+282 LTKDTTLPLHF
-293 ARPIAAEQ
+293 ERPITGEQ

-307 NSGDN
+307 NKQDN
-312 QLTAIASG
+312 LVSAVASG

-327 SAAGVEVAAAAPIEW
+327 TASGVNVAAEAPIEW
-342 KLSLAGPADA
+342 KLSLAGSADA
-352 VRLADAELTTGRITA
+352 IRIADAELTTGKIIA

-376 PLLRLYRAGKLLLLS
+376 PLLRLYRAGGLFLLS
-391 GSGITIDNP
+391 GSGITIDNA
-400 AQKLAMRDIAFSLPL
+400 AQKLAMREIAFTLPL

-429 IRLDRSE
+429 IQLDRSK

-450 FLLAGSC
+450 FLLAGTC
-457 RSPLVPKAQLNFRGT
+457 RSPLAPKAQLNFRGT
-472 FEPRSDATPE
+472 FEPKSGATPE

-496 PLRLGDYVSS
+496 PLRLGNYVPS

-517 LGGALRLENGKLT
+517 LGGAVRLENGKLT
-530 TGLQIML
+530 TGLQVML
-537 RNGSFRMPDS
+537 RNGFFRMPDS

-555 LDLRFDDLFQLT
+555 LDLRFDDLFKLT
-567 TPPAQKLKIEKIRA
+567 TPPAQRLKIAKIRA

-591 HFEIESASQ
+591 HFEIESTSQ
-600 LTIENAG
+600 VTIENAG

-620 RLRTSQQ
+620 RLRTNQQ

-637 LNLAAMLLELGIAP
+637 INLATMLLELGIAP
-651 PGTVGD
+651 AGTVGD

-662 KLPVRFDRRRGIF
+662 KLPVRFDRKRGFF

-684 PGTESRIAVSEPDK
+684 PGTESHIAVSEPDK

-734 ADQLVLSL
+734 ADQLVISL
-742 QFDGQPA
+742 QFDGQPV
-749 GPLPFGYDEA
+749 GPLPFGYDEE
-759 SGELRRDPSVKAHFQ
+759 SGELRRDPTVKAHFQ

-788 LLNLNKRLQSIIKE
+788 LLNLNKRLQSII

>member
-6 KLFRRILLIL
+6 RLFRRILLIL
-16 LSLFLLLLIAGAA
+16 LFLIVLLLLAGTA

-43 ATRLIPQ
+43 ATRLVPQ
-50 LGQSFGQEK
+50 LGRSFGQEK
-59 IDLKI
+59 VELKI

-77 RLRDAKGGML
+77 RLTDAEGGIL
-87 AVDSIRADYA
+87 SVDSIRADYA
-97 PRYVRGEQELLRV
+97 PRLPRDGKEMLRV
-110 DNLTFS
+110 ENLTLS
-116 GAEIALRW
+116 GAEIGVRW
-124 SNGSFEISGLDLE
+124 SNGKFALSGVSLD
-137 RLQKA
+137 RLQQA
-142 LARTAAAPTDSSAG
+142 LAQSAEKPEAAAVPPEEKSAG
-156 DRQENGS
+156 
-163 GQVTIRRI
+163 QVIIRRI

-178 RVDYEGRIFLI
+178 RLDYEGRVLLI
-189 PVDAVITPQDP
+189 PIEAVITPQDP
-200 AWNRIDAQL
+200 AWNKIEAQL
-209 TLSVRGQRLYLQ
+209 TLSPRGQNLYLQ
-221 LDFDRSAGKLTAK
+221 LDFDRTTGKLTAK
-234 ARSKLHLESLAGFI
+234 TRTKLRLEALTGLT
-248 GIRPE
+248 GIHPE

-260 DLSATIGAESVDLAG
+260 DLSAGISSDQIELAG
-275 FSHVVLD
+275 FSHFMLD
-282 LTHDTTLPLRF
+282 LTKDTTLPLRF
-293 ARPIAAEQ
+293 ERSITGEQ

-307 NSGDN
+307 NKQDN
-312 QLTAIASG
+312 LVSAVASG

-327 SAAGVEVAAAAPIEW
+327 TASGVNVAAEAPIEW
-342 KLSLAGPADA
+342 KLSLAGSADA
-352 VRLADAELTTGRITA
+352 IRIADAELTTGKIIA

-376 PLLRLYRAGKLLLLS
+376 PLLRLYRAGGLFLLS
-391 GSGITIDNP
+391 GSGITIDNA
-400 AQKLAMRDIAFSLPL
+400 AQKLAMREIAFTLPL

-429 IRLDRSE
+429 IQLDRSK

-450 FLLAGSC
+450 FLLAGTC
-457 RSPLVPKAQLNFRGT
+457 RSPLAPKAQLNFRGT
-472 FEPRSDATPE
+472 FEPKSGATPE

-496 PLRLGDYVSS
+496 PLRLGDYVPS

-517 LGGALRLENGKLT
+517 LGGAVRLENGKLT
-530 TGLQIML
+530 TGLQVML
-537 RNGSFRMPDS
+537 RNGFFRMPDS

-555 LDLRFDDLFQLT
+555 LDLRFDDLFKLT
-567 TPPAQKLKIEKIRA
+567 TPPAQRLKIAKIRA

-591 HFEIESASQ
+591 HFEIESTSQ
-600 LTIENAG
+600 VTIENAG

-620 RLRTSQQ
+620 RLRTNQQ

-637 LNLAAMLLELGIAP
+637 INLATMLLELGIAP
-651 PGTVGD
+651 AGTVGD

-662 KLPVRFDRRRGIF
+662 KLPVRFDRKRGFF

-684 PGTESRIAVSEPDK
+684 PGTESHIAVSEPDK

-734 ADQLVLSL
+734 ADQLVISL
-742 QFDGQPA
+742 QFDGQPVA
-749 GPLPFGYDEA
+749 PLPFGYDEE
-759 SGELRRDPSVKAHFQ
+759 SGELRRDPTVKAHFQ

-788 LLNLNKRLQSIIKE
+788 LLNLNKRLQSII

>member
-6 KLFRRILLIL
+6 RLFRRILLIL
-16 LSLFLLLLIAGAA
+16 LFLIVLLLLAGTA

-43 ATRLIPQ
+43 ATRLVPQ
-50 LGQSFGQEK
+50 LGRSFGQEK
-59 IDLKI
+59 VELKI

-77 RLRDAKGGML
+77 RLTDAEGGIL
-87 AVDSIRADYA
+87 SVDSIRADYA
-97 PRYVRGEQELLRV
+97 PRLPRDGKEMLRV
-110 DNLTFS
+110 ENLTLS
-116 GAEIALRW
+116 GAEIGVRW
-124 SNGSFEISGLDLE
+124 SNGKFALSGVSLD
-137 RLQKA
+137 RLQQA
-142 LARTAAAPTDSSAG
+142 LAQSAEKPEAATVPQEEKSAG
-156 DRQENGS
+156 
-163 GQVTIRRI
+163 QVIIRRI

-178 RVDYEGRIFLI
+178 RLDYEGRVLLI
-189 PVDAVITPQDP
+189 PIEAVITPQDP
-200 AWNRIDAQL
+200 AWNKIEAQL
-209 TLSVRGQRLYLQ
+209 TLSPRGQNLYLQ
-221 LDFDRSAGKLTAK
+221 LDFDRTTGKLTAK
-234 ARSKLHLESLAGFI
+234 TRTKLRLEALTGLT
-248 GIRPE
+248 GIHPE

-260 DLSATIGAESVDLAG
+260 DLSAGITSDQIELAG
-275 FSHVVLD
+275 FSHFMLD
-282 LTHDTTLPLRF
+282 LTKDTTLPLHF
-293 ARPIAAEQ
+293 ERPITGEQ

-307 NSGDN
+307 NKQDN
-312 QLTAIASG
+312 LVSAVASG

-327 SAAGVEVAAAAPIEW
+327 TASGVNVAAEAPIEW
-342 KLSLAGPADA
+342 KLSLAGSADA
-352 VRLADAELTTGRITA
+352 IRIADAELTTGKITA

-376 PLLRLYRAGKLLLLS
+376 PLLRLYRAGGLFLLS
-391 GSGITIDNP
+391 GSGITIDNA
-400 AQKLAMRDIAFSLPL
+400 AQKLAMREIAFTLPL

-429 IRLDRSE
+429 IQLDRSK

-450 FLLAGSC
+450 FLLAGTC
-457 RSPLVPKAQLNFRGT
+457 RSPLAPKAQLNFRGT
-472 FEPRSDATPE
+472 FEPKSGATPE

-496 PLRLGDYVSS
+496 PLRLGDYVPS

-517 LGGALRLENGKLT
+517 LGGAVRLENGKLT
-530 TGLQIML
+530 TGLQVML
-537 RNGSFRMPDS
+537 RNGFFRMPDS

-555 LDLRFDDLFQLT
+555 LDLRFDDLFKLT
-567 TPPAQKLKIEKIRA
+567 TPPAQRLKIAKIRA

-591 HFEIESASQ
+591 HFEIESTSQ
-600 LTIENAG
+600 VTIENAG

-620 RLRTSQQ
+620 RLRTNQQ

-637 LNLAAMLLELGIAP
+637 INLATMLLELGIAP
-651 PGTVGD
+651 AGTVGD

-662 KLPVRFDRRRGIF
+662 KLPVRFDRKRGFF

-684 PGTESRIAVSEPDK
+684 PGTESHIAVSEPDK

-734 ADQLVLSL
+734 ADQLVISL
-742 QFDGQPA
+742 QFDGQPV
-749 GPLPFGYDEA
+749 GPLPFGYDEE
-759 SGELRRDPSVKAHFQ
+759 SGELRRDPTVKAHFQ

-788 LLNLNKRLQSIIKE
+788 LLNLNKRLQSII

>member
-6 KLFRRILLIL
+6 RLFRRILLIL
-16 LSLFLLLLIAGAA
+16 LFLIVLLLLAGTA

-43 ATRLIPQ
+43 ATRLVPQ
-50 LGQSFGQEK
+50 LGRSFGQEK
-59 IDLKI
+59 VELKI

-77 RLRDAKGGML
+77 RLTDAEGGIL
-87 AVDSIRADYA
+87 SVDSIRADYA
-97 PRYVRGEQELLRV
+97 PRLPRDGKEMLRV
-110 DNLTFS
+110 ENLTLS
-116 GAEIALRW
+116 GAEIGVRW
-124 SNGSFEISGLDLE
+124 SNGKFALSGVSLD
-137 RLQKA
+137 RLQQA
-142 LARTAAAPTDSSAG
+142 LAQSAEKPKAAAVPQEEKSAG
-156 DRQENGS
+156 
-163 GQVTIRRI
+163 QVIIRRI

-178 RVDYEGRIFLI
+178 RLDYEGRVLLI
-189 PVDAVITPQDP
+189 PIEAVITPQDP
-200 AWNRIDAQL
+200 AWNKIEAQL
-209 TLSVRGQRLYLQ
+209 TLSPRGQNLYLQ
-221 LDFDRSAGKLTAK
+221 LDFDRTTGKLTAK
-234 ARSKLHLESLAGFI
+234 TRTKLRLEALTGLT
-248 GIRPE
+248 GIHPE

-260 DLSATIGAESVDLAG
+260 DLSAGISSDQIELAG
-275 FSHVVLD
+275 FSHFILD
-282 LTHDTTLPLRF
+282 LTKDTTLPLHF
-293 ARPIAAEQ
+293 ERPITGEQ

-307 NSGDN
+307 NKQDN
-312 QLTAIASG
+312 LVSAVASG

-327 SAAGVEVAAAAPIEW
+327 TASGVNVAAEAPIEW
-342 KLSLAGPADA
+342 KLSLAGSADA
-352 VRLADAELTTGRITA
+352 IRIADAELTTGKITS

-376 PLLRLYRAGKLLLLS
+376 PLLRLYRAGGLFLLS
-391 GSGITIDNP
+391 GSGITIDNA
-400 AQKLAMRDIAFSLPL
+400 AQKLAMREIAFTLPL

-429 IRLDRSE
+429 IQLDRSK

-450 FLLAGSC
+450 FLLAGTC
-457 RSPLVPKAQLNFRGT
+457 RSPLAPKAQLNFRGT
-472 FEPRSDATPE
+472 FEPKSGATPE

-496 PLRLGDYVSS
+496 PLRLGDYVPS

-517 LGGALRLENGKLT
+517 LGGAVRLENGKLT
-530 TGLQIML
+530 TGLQVML
-537 RNGSFRMPDS
+537 RNGFFRMPDS

-555 LDLRFDDLFQLT
+555 LDLRFDDLFKLT
-567 TPPAQKLKIEKIRA
+567 TPPAQRLKIAKIRA

-591 HFEIESASQ
+591 HFEIESTSQ
-600 LTIENAG
+600 VTIENAG

-620 RLRTSQQ
+620 RLRTNQQ

-637 LNLAAMLLELGIAP
+637 INLATMLLELGIAP
-651 PGTVGD
+651 AGTVGD

-662 KLPVRFDRRRGIF
+662 KLPVRFDRKRGFF

-684 PGTESRIAVSEPDK
+684 PGTESHIAVSEPDK

-734 ADQLVLSL
+734 ADQLVISL
-742 QFDGQPA
+742 QFDGQPV
-749 GPLPFGYDEA
+749 GPLPFGYDEE
-759 SGELRRDPSVKAHFQ
+759 SGELRRDPTVKAHFQ

-788 LLNLNKRLQSIIKE
+788 LLNLNKRLQSII

>member
-6 KLFRRILLIL
+6 RLFRRILLIL
-16 LSLFLLLLIAGAA
+16 LFLIVLLLLAGTA

-43 ATRLIPQ
+43 ATRLVPQ
-50 LGQSFGQEK
+50 LGRSFGQEK
-59 IDLKI
+59 VELKI

-77 RLRDAKGGML
+77 RLTDAEGGIL
-87 AVDSIRADYA
+87 SVDSIRADYA
-97 PRYVRGEQELLRV
+97 PRLPRDGKEMLRV
-110 DNLTFS
+110 ENLTLS
-116 GAEIALRW
+116 GAEIGVRW
-124 SNGSFEISGLDLE
+124 SNGKFALSGVSLD
-137 RLQKA
+137 RLQQA
-142 LARTAAAPTDSSAG
+142 LAQSAEKPEAAAVPPEKKSAG
-156 DRQENGS
+156 
-163 GQVTIRRI
+163 QVIIRRI

-178 RVDYEGRIFLI
+178 RLDYEGRVLLI
-189 PVDAVITPQDP
+189 PIEAVITPQDP
-200 AWNRIDAQL
+200 AWNKIEAQL
-209 TLSVRGQRLYLQ
+209 TLSPRGQNLYLQ
-221 LDFDRSAGKLTAK
+221 LDFDRTTGKLTAK
-234 ARSKLHLESLAGFI
+234 TRTKLRLEALTGLT
-248 GIRPE
+248 GIHPE

-260 DLSATIGAESVDLAG
+260 DLSAGISSDQIELAG
-275 FSHVVLD
+275 FSHFILD
-282 LTHDTTLPLRF
+282 LTKDTTLPLHF
-293 ARPIAAEQ
+293 ERPITGEQ

-307 NSGDN
+307 NKQDN
-312 QLTAIASG
+312 LVSAVASG

-327 SAAGVEVAAAAPIEW
+327 TASGVNVAAEAPIEW
-342 KLSLAGPADA
+342 KLSLAGSADA
-352 VRLADAELTTGRITA
+352 IRIADAELTTGKITA

-376 PLLRLYRAGKLLLLS
+376 PLLRLYRAGGLFLLS
-391 GSGITIDNP
+391 GSGITIDNA
-400 AQKLAMRDIAFSLPL
+400 AQKLAMREIAFTLPL

-429 IRLDRSE
+429 IQLDRSK

-450 FLLAGSC
+450 FLLAGTC
-457 RSPLVPKAQLNFRGT
+457 RSPLAPKAQLNFRGT
-472 FEPRSDATPE
+472 FEPKNGTTPE

-496 PLRLGDYVSS
+496 PLRLGDYVPS

-517 LGGALRLENGKLT
+517 LGGAVRLENGKLT
-530 TGLQIML
+530 TGLQVML

-555 LDLRFDDLFQLT
+555 LDLRFDDLFKLT
-567 TPPAQKLKIEKIRA
+567 TPPAQELKIAKIRA

-591 HFEIESASQ
+591 HFEIESTSQ
-600 LTIENAG
+600 VTIENAG

-620 RLRTSQQ
+620 RLRTNQQ

-637 LNLAAMLLELGIAP
+637 INLATMLLELGIAP
-651 PGTVGD
+651 AGTVGD

-662 KLPVRFDRRRGIF
+662 KLPVRFDRKRGFF

-684 PGTESRIAVSEPDK
+684 PGTESHIAVSDPDK

-734 ADQLVLSL
+734 ADQLVISL
-742 QFDGQPA
+742 QFDGQPV
-749 GPLPFGYDEA
+749 GPLPFGYDEE
-759 SGELRRDPSVKAHFQ
+759 SGELRRDPTVKAHFQ

-788 LLNLNKRLQSIIKE
+788 LLNLNKRLQSII

>member
-6 KLFRRILLIL
+6 RLFRRILLIL
-16 LSLFLLLLIAGAA
+16 LFLIVLLLLAGTA

-43 ATRLIPQ
+43 ATRLVPQ
-50 LGQSFGQEK
+50 LGRSFGQKKVE
-59 IDLKI
+59 LKI

-77 RLRDAKGGML
+77 RLTDAEGGIL
-87 AVDSIRADYA
+87 SVDSIRADYA
-97 PRYVRGEQELLRV
+97 PRLPRDGKEMLRV
-110 DNLTFS
+110 ENLTLS
-116 GAEIALRW
+116 GAEIGVRW
-124 SNGSFEISGLDLE
+124 SNGKFALSGVSLD
-137 RLQKA
+137 RLQQA
-142 LARTAAAPTDSSAG
+142 LAQSAEKPEAATVPPEEKSAG
-156 DRQENGS
+156 
-163 GQVTIRRI
+163 QVIIRRI

-178 RVDYEGRIFLI
+178 RLDYEGRVLLI
-189 PVDAVITPQDP
+189 PIEAVITPQDP
-200 AWNRIDAQL
+200 AWNKIEAQL
-209 TLSVRGQRLYLQ
+209 TLSPRGQNLYLQ
-221 LDFDRSAGKLTAK
+221 LDFDRTTGKLTAK
-234 ARSKLHLESLAGFI
+234 TRTKLRLEALTGLT
-248 GIRPE
+248 GIHPE

-260 DLSATIGAESVDLAG
+260 DLSAGISSDQIELAG
-275 FSHVVLD
+275 FSHFILD
-282 LTHDTTLPLRF
+282 LTKDTTLPLHF
-293 ARPIAAEQ
+293 ERPITGEQ

-307 NSGDN
+307 NKQDN
-312 QLTAIASG
+312 LVSAVASG

-327 SAAGVEVAAAAPIEW
+327 TASGVNVAAEAPIEW
-342 KLSLAGPADA
+342 KLSLAGSADA
-352 VRLADAELTTGRITA
+352 IRIADAELTTGKITA

-376 PLLRLYRAGKLLLLS
+376 PLLRLYRAGGLFLLS
-391 GSGITIDNP
+391 SSGITIDNA
-400 AQKLAMRDIAFSLPL
+400 AQKLAMREIAFTLPL

-429 IRLDRSE
+429 IQLDRSK

-450 FLLAGSC
+450 FLLAGTC
-457 RSPLVPKAQLNFRGT
+457 RSPLAPKAQLNFRGT
-472 FEPRSDATPE
+472 FEPKSGATPE

-496 PLRLGDYVSS
+496 PLRLGDYVPS

-517 LGGALRLENGKLT
+517 LGGAVRLENGKLT
-530 TGLQIML
+530 TGLQVML
-537 RNGSFRMPDS
+537 RNGFFRMPDS

-555 LDLRFDDLFQLT
+555 LDLRFDDLFKLT
-567 TPPAQKLKIEKIRA
+567 TPPAQRLKIAKIRA

-591 HFEIESASQ
+591 HFEIESTSQ
-600 LTIENAG
+600 VTIENAG

-620 RLRTSQQ
+620 RLRTNQQ

-637 LNLAAMLLELGIAP
+637 INLATMLLELGIAP
-651 PGTVGD
+651 AGTVGD

-662 KLPVRFDRRRGIF
+662 KLPVRFDRKRGFF

-684 PGTESRIAVSEPDK
+684 PGTESHIAVSEPDK

-734 ADQLVLSL
+734 ADQLVISL
-742 QFDGQPA
+742 QFDGQPV
-749 GPLPFGYDEA
+749 GPLPFGYDEE
-759 SGELRRDPSVKAHFQ
+759 SGELRRDPTVKAHFQ

-788 LLNLNKRLQSIIKE
+788 LLNLNKRLQSII

>member
-6 KLFRRILLIL
+6 RLFRRILLIL
-16 LSLFLLLLIAGAA
+16 LFLIVLLLLAGTA

-43 ATRLIPQ
+43 ATRLVPQ
-50 LGQSFGQEK
+50 LGRSFGQEK
-59 IDLKI
+59 VELKI

-77 RLRDAKGGML
+77 RLTDAEGGIL
-87 AVDSIRADYA
+87 SVDSIRADYA
-97 PRYVRGEQELLRV
+97 PRLPRDGKEMLRV
-110 DNLTFS
+110 ENLTLS
-116 GAEIALRW
+116 GAEIGVRW
-124 SNGSFEISGLDLE
+124 SNGKFALSGVSLD
-137 RLQKA
+137 RLQQA
-142 LARTAAAPTDSSAG
+142 LAQSAEKPEAAAVPQEEKSAG
-156 DRQENGS
+156 
-163 GQVTIRRI
+163 QVIIRRI

-178 RVDYEGRIFLI
+178 RIDYEGRVLLI
-189 PVDAVITPQDP
+189 PVEAVISPQDA
-200 AWNRIDAQL
+200 AWNRIEAQF
-209 TLSVRGQRLYLQ
+209 TLSPRGQKLYLQ
-221 LDFDRSAGKLTAK
+221 LDFDRASGKLTAK
-234 ARSKLHLESLAGFI
+234 VRTKLRLESLAGFT
-248 GIRPE
+248 GIHPE

-260 DLSATIGAESVDLAG
+260 DLSAGIGAEAVELAG
-275 FSHVVLD
+275 FSHFVLD
-282 LTHDTTLPLRF
+282 LTKDTTLPVQF
-293 ARPIAAEQ
+293 KQPITGEQ

-307 NSGDN
+307 NKQDN
-312 QLTAIASG
+312 LLSAVASG
-320 SLPFPAF
+320 GLPFPAF
-327 SAAGVEVAAAAPIEW
+327 SAAGVDVNAASPVEW
-342 KLSLAGPADA
+342 KLTLGGPADA
-352 VRLADAELTTGRITA
+352 IRLTDAELTTGKLTA

-376 PLLRLYRAGKLLLLS
+376 PLLRLYRAGGIFLLS

-400 AQKLAMRDIAFSLPL
+400 AQKLAMREITFTLPL
-415 PPTETNPGTLTAGS
+415 PPTETNPGTLTAES
-429 IRLDRSE
+429 IQLDRSK

-442 TIQLRGRD
+442 SIRLKGRD
-450 FLLAGSC
+450 FLLAGTC
-457 RSPLVPKAQLNFRGT
+457 RSPLAPKAQLNFRGT
-472 FEPRSDATPE
+472 FEPKSGAAPE

-496 PLRLGDYVSS
+496 PLRLGDYVPS

-517 LGGALRLENGKLT
+517 LGGAVRLENGKLT
-530 TGLQIML
+530 TGLQVML
-537 RNGSFRMPDS
+537 RNGFFRMPDS

-555 LDLRFDDLFQLT
+555 LDLRFDDLFKLT
-567 TPPAQKLKIEKIRA
+567 TPPAQRLKIAKIRA

-591 HFEIESASQ
+591 HFEIESTSQ
-600 LTIENAG
+600 VTIENAG

-620 RLRTSQQ
+620 RLRTNQQ

-637 LNLAAMLLELGIAP
+637 INLATMLLELGIAP
-651 PGTVGD
+651 AGTVGD

-662 KLPVRFDRRRGIF
+662 KLPVRFDRKRGFF

-684 PGTESRIAVSEPDK
+684 PGTESHIAVSEPDK

-734 ADQLVLSL
+734 ADQLVISL
-742 QFDGQPA
+742 QFDGQPV
-749 GPLPFGYDEA
+749 GPLPFGYDEE
-759 SGELRRDPSVKAHFQ
+759 SGELRRDPTVKAHFQ

-788 LLNLNKRLQSIIKE
+788 LLNLNKRLQSII

>member
-6 KLFRRILLIL
+6 RLFRRILLIL
-16 LSLFLLLLIAGAA
+16 LFLIVLLLLAGTA

-43 ATRLIPQ
+43 ATRLVPQ
-50 LGQSFGQEK
+50 LGRSFGQEK
-59 IDLKI
+59 IELKI

-77 RLRDAKGGML
+77 RLTDAEGGIL
-87 AVDSIRADYA
+87 SVDSIRADYA
-97 PRYVRGEQELLRV
+97 PRLPRDGKEMLRV
-110 DNLTFS
+110 ENLTLS
-116 GAEIALRW
+116 GAEIGVRW
-124 SNGSFEISGLDLE
+124 SNGKFALSGVSLD
-137 RLQKA
+137 RLQQA
-142 LARTAAAPTDSSAG
+142 LAQSAEKPEAAAVPQEEKSAG
-156 DRQENGS
+156 
-163 GQVTIRRI
+163 QVIIRRI

-178 RVDYEGRIFLI
+178 RLDYEGRVLLI
-189 PVDAVITPQDP
+189 PIEAVITPQDP
-200 AWNRIDAQL
+200 AWNKIEAQL
-209 TLSVRGQRLYLQ
+209 TLSPRGQNLYLQ
-221 LDFDRSAGKLTAK
+221 LDFDRTTGKLTAK
-234 ARSKLHLESLAGFI
+234 TRTKLRLEALTGLT
-248 GIRPE
+248 GIHPE

-260 DLSATIGAESVDLAG
+260 DLSAGISSDQIELAG
-275 FSHVVLD
+275 FSHFMLD
-282 LTHDTTLPLRF
+282 LTKDTTLPLHF
-293 ARPIAAEQ
+293 ERPITGEQ

-307 NSGDN
+307 NKQDN
-312 QLTAIASG
+312 LVSAVASG

-327 SAAGVEVAAAAPIEW
+327 TASGVNVAAEAPIEW
-342 KLSLAGPADA
+342 KLSLAGSADA
-352 VRLADAELTTGRITA
+352 IRIADAELTTGKIIA

-376 PLLRLYRAGKLLLLS
+376 PLLRLYRAGGLFLLS
-391 GSGITIDNP
+391 GSGITIDNA
-400 AQKLAMRDIAFSLPL
+400 AQKLAMREIAFTLPL

-429 IRLDRSE
+429 IQLDRSK

-450 FLLAGSC
+450 FLLAGTC
-457 RSPLVPKAQLNFRGT
+457 RSPLAPKAQLNFRGT
-472 FEPRSDATPE
+472 FEPKSGTTPE

-496 PLRLGDYVSS
+496 PLRLGDYVPS

-517 LGGALRLENGKLT
+517 LGGAVRLENGKLT
-530 TGLQIML
+530 TGLQVML
-537 RNGSFRMPDS
+537 RNGSFQMPDS
-547 DLELSGLS
+547 NLELSGLS
-555 LDLRFDDLFQLT
+555 LDLRFDDLFKLT
-567 TPPAQKLKIEKIRA
+567 TPPAQRLKIAKIRA

-591 HFEIESASQ
+591 HFEIESTSQ
-600 LTIENAG
+600 VTIENAG

-620 RLRTSQQ
+620 RLRTNQQ

-637 LNLAAMLLELGIAP
+637 INLATMLLELGIAP
-651 PGTVGD
+651 AGTVGD

-662 KLPVRFDRRRGIF
+662 KLPVRFDRKRGIF

-684 PGTESRIAVSEPDK
+684 PGTESHIAVSEPDK

-734 ADQLVLSL
+734 ADQLVISL
-742 QFDGQPA
+742 QFDGQPV
-749 GPLPFGYDEA
+749 GPLPFGYDEE
-759 SGELRRDPSVKAHFQ
+759 SGELRRDPTVKAHFQ

-788 LLNLNKRLQSIIKE
+788 LLNLNKRLQSII

>member
-6 KLFRRILLIL
+6 RLFRRILLIL
-16 LSLFLLLLIAGAA
+16 LFLIVLLLLAGTA

-43 ATRLIPQ
+43 ATRLVPQ
-50 LGQSFGQEK
+50 LGRSFGQEK
-59 IDLKI
+59 VELKI

-77 RLRDAKGGML
+77 RLTDAEGGIL
-87 AVDSIRADYA
+87 SVDSIRADYA
-97 PRYVRGEQELLRV
+97 LRLPRDGKEMLRV
-110 DNLTFS
+110 ENLTLS
-116 GAEIALRW
+116 GAEIGVRW
-124 SNGSFEISGLDLE
+124 SNGKFALSGVSLD
-137 RLQKA
+137 RLQQA
-142 LARTAAAPTDSSAG
+142 LAQSAEKPEAAAVPPEKKSAG
-156 DRQENGS
+156 
-163 GQVTIRRI
+163 QVIIRRI

-178 RVDYEGRIFLI
+178 WLDYEGRVLLI
-189 PVDAVITPQDP
+189 PIEAVITPQDP
-200 AWNRIDAQL
+200 AWNKIEAQL
-209 TLSVRGQRLYLQ
+209 TLSPRGQNLYLQ
-221 LDFDRSAGKLTAK
+221 LDFDRTTGKLTAK
-234 ARSKLHLESLAGFI
+234 TRTKLRLEALTGLT
-248 GIRPE
+248 GIHPE

-260 DLSATIGAESVDLAG
+260 DLSAGISSDQIELAG
-275 FSHVVLD
+275 FSHFMLD
-282 LTHDTTLPLRF
+282 LTKDTTLPLRF
-293 ARPIAAEQ
+293 ERSITGEQ

-307 NSGDN
+307 NKQDN
-312 QLTAIASG
+312 LVSAVASG

-327 SAAGVEVAAAAPIEW
+327 TASGVNVAAEAPIEW
-342 KLSLAGPADA
+342 KLSLAGSADA
-352 VRLADAELTTGRITA
+352 IRIADAELTTGKIIA

-376 PLLRLYRAGKLLLLS
+376 PLLRLYRAGGLFLLS
-391 GSGITIDNP
+391 GSGITIDNA
-400 AQKLAMRDIAFSLPL
+400 AQKLAMREIAFTLPL

-429 IRLDRSE
+429 IQLDRSK

-450 FLLAGSC
+450 FLLAGTC
-457 RSPLVPKAQLNFRGT
+457 RSPLAPKAQLNFRGT
-472 FEPRSDATPE
+472 FEPKSGATPE

-496 PLRLGDYVSS
+496 PLRLGDYVPS

-517 LGGALRLENGKLT
+517 LGGAVRLENGKLT
-530 TGLQIML
+530 TGLQVML
-537 RNGSFRMPDS
+537 RNGFFRMPDS

-555 LDLRFDDLFQLT
+555 LDLRFDDLFKLT
-567 TPPAQKLKIEKIRA
+567 TPPAQRLKIAKIRA

-591 HFEIESASQ
+591 HFEIESTSQ
-600 LTIENAG
+600 VTIENAG

-620 RLRTSQQ
+620 RLRTNQQ

-637 LNLAAMLLELGIAP
+637 INLATMLLELGIAP
-651 PGTVGD
+651 AGTVGD

-662 KLPVRFDRRRGIF
+662 KLPVRFDRKRGFF

-684 PGTESRIAVSEPDK
+684 PGTESHIAVSEPDK

-734 ADQLVLSL
+734 ADQLVISL
-742 QFDGQPA
+742 QFDGQPV
-749 GPLPFGYDEA
+749 GPLPFGYDEE
-759 SGELRRDPSVKAHFQ
+759 SGELRRDPTVKAHFQ

-788 LLNLNKRLQSIIKE
+788 LLNLNKRLQSII

>member
-6 KLFRRILLIL
+6 RLFRRILLIL
-16 LSLFLLLLIAGAA
+16 LFLIVLLLLAGTA

-43 ATRLIPQ
+43 ATRLVPQ
-50 LGQSFGQEK
+50 LGRSFGQEK
-59 IDLKI
+59 VELKI

-77 RLRDAKGGML
+77 RLTDAEGGIL
-87 AVDSIRADYA
+87 SVDSIRADYA
-97 PRYVRGEQELLRV
+97 PRLPRDGKEMLRV
-110 DNLTFS
+110 ENLTLS
-116 GAEIALRW
+116 GAEIGVRW
-124 SNGSFEISGLDLE
+124 SNGKFALSGVSLD
-137 RLQKA
+137 RLQQA
-142 LARTAAAPTDSSAG
+142 LAQSAEKPEAATVPPEEKSAG
-156 DRQENGS
+156 
-163 GQVTIRRI
+163 QVIIRRI

-178 RVDYEGRIFLI
+178 RLDYEGRVLLI
-189 PVDAVITPQDP
+189 PIEAVITPQDP
-200 AWNRIDAQL
+200 AWNKIEAQL
-209 TLSVRGQRLYLQ
+209 TLSPRGQNLYLQ
-221 LDFDRSAGKLTAK
+221 LDFDRTTGKLTAK
-234 ARSKLHLESLAGFI
+234 TRTKLRLEALTGLT
-248 GIRPE
+248 GIHPE

-260 DLSATIGAESVDLAG
+260 DLSAGISSDQIELAG
-275 FSHVVLD
+275 FSHFMLD
-282 LTHDTTLPLRF
+282 LTKDTTLPLRF
-293 ARPIAAEQ
+293 ERSITGEQ

-307 NSGDN
+307 NKQDN
-312 QLTAIASG
+312 LVSAVASG

-327 SAAGVEVAAAAPIEW
+327 TASGVNVAAEAPIEW
-342 KLSLAGPADA
+342 KLSLAGSADA
-352 VRLADAELTTGRITA
+352 IRIADAELTTGKIIA

-376 PLLRLYRAGKLLLLS
+376 PLLRLYRAGGLFLLS
-391 GSGITIDNP
+391 GSGITIDNA
-400 AQKLAMRDIAFSLPL
+400 AQKLAMREIAFTLPL

-429 IRLDRSE
+429 IQLDRSK

-450 FLLAGSC
+450 FLLAGTC
-457 RSPLVPKAQLNFRGT
+457 RSPLAPKAQLNFRGT
-472 FEPRSDATPE
+472 FEPKSGATPE

-496 PLRLGDYVSS
+496 PLRLGDYVPS

-517 LGGALRLENGKLT
+517 LGGAVRLENGKLT
-530 TGLQIML
+530 TGLQVML
-537 RNGSFRMPDS
+537 RNGFFRMPDS

-555 LDLRFDDLFQLT
+555 LDLRFDDLFKLT
-567 TPPAQKLKIEKIRA
+567 TPPAQRLKIAKIRA

-591 HFEIESASQ
+591 HFEIESTSQ
-600 LTIENAG
+600 VTIENAG

-620 RLRTSQQ
+620 RLRTNQQ

-637 LNLAAMLLELGIAP
+637 INLATMLLELGIAP
-651 PGTVGD
+651 ARTVGD

-662 KLPVRFDRRRGIF
+662 KLPVRFDRKRGFF

-684 PGTESRIAVSEPDK
+684 PGTESHIAVSEPDK

-734 ADQLVLSL
+734 ADQLVISL
-742 QFDGQPA
+742 QFDGQPV
-749 GPLPFGYDEA
+749 GPLPFGYDEE
-759 SGELRRDPSVKAHFQ
+759 SGELRRDPTVKAHFQ

-788 LLNLNKRLQSIIKE
+788 LLNLNKRLQSII

>member
-6 KLFRRILLIL
+6 RLFRRILLIL
-16 LSLFLLLLIAGAA
+16 LFLIVLLLLAGTA

-43 ATRLIPQ
+43 ATRLVPQ
-50 LGQSFGQEK
+50 LGRSFGQEK
-59 IDLKI
+59 VELKI

-77 RLRDAKGGML
+77 RLTDAEGGIL
-87 AVDSIRADYA
+87 SVDSIRADYA
-97 PRYVRGEQELLRV
+97 PRLPRDGKEMLRV
-110 DNLTFS
+110 ENLTLS
-116 GAEIALRW
+116 GAEIGVRW
-124 SNGSFEISGLDLE
+124 SNGKFALSGVSLD
-137 RLQKA
+137 RLQQA
-142 LARTAAAPTDSSAG
+142 LAQSAEKPEAATVPPEEKSAG
-156 DRQENGS
+156 
-163 GQVTIRRI
+163 QVIIRRI

-178 RVDYEGRIFLI
+178 RLDYEGRVLLI
-189 PVDAVITPQDP
+189 PIEAVITPQDP
-200 AWNRIDAQL
+200 AWNKIEAQL
-209 TLSVRGQRLYLQ
+209 TLSPRGQNLYLQ
-221 LDFDRSAGKLTAK
+221 LDFDRTTGKLTAK
-234 ARSKLHLESLAGFI
+234 TRTKLRLEALTGLT
-248 GIRPE
+248 GIHPE

-260 DLSATIGAESVDLAG
+260 DLSAGISSDQIELAG
-275 FSHVVLD
+275 FSHFMLD
-282 LTHDTTLPLRF
+282 LTKDTTLPLRF
-293 ARPIAAEQ
+293 ERSITGEQ

-307 NSGDN
+307 NKQDN
-312 QLTAIASG
+312 LVSAVASG

-327 SAAGVEVAAAAPIEW
+327 TASGVNVAAEAPIEW
-342 KLSLAGPADA
+342 KLSLAGSADA
-352 VRLADAELTTGRITA
+352 IRIADAELTTGKIIA

-376 PLLRLYRAGKLLLLS
+376 PLLRLYRAGGLFLLS
-391 GSGITIDNP
+391 GSGITIDNA
-400 AQKLAMRDIAFSLPL
+400 AQKLAMREIAFTLPL

-429 IRLDRSE
+429 IQLDRSK

-450 FLLAGSC
+450 FLLAGTC
-457 RSPLVPKAQLNFRGT
+457 RSPLAPKAQLNFRGT
-472 FEPRSDATPE
+472 FEPKSGATPE

-496 PLRLGDYVSS
+496 PLRLGDYVPS

-517 LGGALRLENGKLT
+517 LGGAVRLENGKLT
-530 TGLQIML
+530 TGLQVML
-537 RNGSFRMPDS
+537 RNGFFRMPDS

-555 LDLRFDDLFQLT
+555 LDLRFDDLFKLT
-567 TPPAQKLKIEKIRA
+567 TPPAQRLKIAKIRA

-591 HFEIESASQ
+591 HFEIESTSQ
-600 LTIENAG
+600 VTIENAG

-620 RLRTSQQ
+620 RLRTNQQ

-637 LNLAAMLLELGIAP
+637 INLATMLLELGIAP
-651 PGTVGD
+651 AGTVGD

-662 KLPVRFDRRRGIF
+662 KLPVRFDRKRGFF

-684 PGTESRIAVSEPDK
+684 PGTESHIAVSEPDK

-734 ADQLVLSL
+734 ADQLVISL
-742 QFDGQPA
+742 QFDGQPV
-749 GPLPFGYDEA
+749 GPLPFGYDEE
-759 SGELRRDPSVKAHFQ
+759 SGELRRDPTVKAHFQ

-788 LLNLNKRLQSIIKE
+788 LLNLNKRLQSII

>member
-6 KLFRRILLIL
+6 RLFRRILLIL
-16 LSLFLLLLIAGAA
+16 LFLIVLLLLAGTA

-43 ATRLIPQ
+43 ATRLVPQ
-50 LGQSFGQEK
+50 LGRSFGQEK
-59 IDLKI
+59 VELKI

-77 RLRDAKGGML
+77 RLTDAEGGIL
-87 AVDSIRADYA
+87 SVDSIRADYA
-97 PRYVRGEQELLRV
+97 PRLPRDGKEMLRV
-110 DNLTFS
+110 ENLTLS
-116 GAEIALRW
+116 GAEIGVRW
-124 SNGSFEISGLDLE
+124 SNGKFALSGVSLD
-137 RLQKA
+137 RLQQA
-142 LARTAAAPTDSSAG
+142 LAQSAEKPEAAAVPQEEKSAG
-156 DRQENGS
+156 
-163 GQVTIRRI
+163 QVIIRRI

-178 RVDYEGRIFLI
+178 RLDYEGRVLLI
-189 PVDAVITPQDP
+189 PIEAVITPQDP
-200 AWNRIDAQL
+200 AWNKIEAQL
-209 TLSVRGQRLYLQ
+209 TLSPRGQNLYLQ
-221 LDFDRSAGKLTAK
+221 LDFDRTTGKLTAK
-234 ARSKLHLESLAGFI
+234 TRTKLRLEALTGLT
-248 GIRPE
+248 GIHPE

-260 DLSATIGAESVDLAG
+260 DLSAGISSDQIELAG
-275 FSHVVLD
+275 FSHFMLD
-282 LTHDTTLPLRF
+282 LTKDTTLPLRF
-293 ARPIAAEQ
+293 ERPITGEQ

-307 NSGDN
+307 NKQDN
-312 QLTAIASG
+312 LVSAVASG

-327 SAAGVEVAAAAPIEW
+327 TASGVNVAAEAPIEW
-342 KLSLAGPADA
+342 KLSLAGSADA
-352 VRLADAELTTGRITA
+352 IRIADAELTTGKIIA

-376 PLLRLYRAGKLLLLS
+376 PLLRLYRAGGLFLLS
-391 GSGITIDNP
+391 GSGITIDNA
-400 AQKLAMRDIAFSLPL
+400 AQKLAMREIAFTLPL

-429 IRLDRSE
+429 IQLDRSK

-450 FLLAGSC
+450 FLLAGTC
-457 RSPLVPKAQLNFRGT
+457 RSPLAPKAQLNFRGT
-472 FEPRSDATPE
+472 FEPKSGATPE

-496 PLRLGDYVSS
+496 PLRLGDYVPS

-517 LGGALRLENGKLT
+517 LGGAVRLENGKLT
-530 TGLQIML
+530 TGLQVML
-537 RNGSFRMPDS
+537 RNGFFRMPDS

-555 LDLRFDDLFQLT
+555 LDLRFDDLFKLT
-567 TPPAQKLKIEKIRA
+567 TPPAQRLKIAKIRA

-591 HFEIESASQ
+591 HFEIESTSQ
-600 LTIENAG
+600 VTIENAG

-620 RLRTSQQ
+620 RLRTNQQ

-637 LNLAAMLLELGIAP
+637 INLATMLLELGIAP
-651 PGTVGD
+651 AGTVGD

-662 KLPVRFDRRRGIF
+662 KLPVRFDRKRGFF

-684 PGTESRIAVSEPDK
+684 PGTESHIAVSEPDK

-734 ADQLVLSL
+734 ADQLVISL
-742 QFDGQPA
+742 QFDGQPV
-749 GPLPFGYDEA
+749 GPLPFGYDEE
-759 SGELRRDPSVKAHFQ
+759 SGELRRDPTVKAHFQ

-788 LLNLNKRLQSIIKE
+788 LLNLNKRLQSII

>member
-6 KLFRRILLIL
+6 KLIRRILLIL
-16 LSLFLLLLIAGAA
+16 LSLFLLLVIAGGA

-43 ATRLIPQ
+43 ATRLVPQ
-50 LGQSFGQEK
+50 LGQNFGLDK
-59 IDLKI
+59 VDLKI
-64 RRIGLTGA
+64 RRIGLSGA

-77 RLRDAKGGML
+77 RLLDAKGGIL
-87 AVDSIRADYA
+87 SVDSIRADYA
-97 PRYVRGEQELLRV
+97 PRLPRDGGEMLRIE
-110 DNLTFS
+110 NLTLS
-116 GAEIALRW
+116 GAEIGLRW
-124 SNGSFEISGLDLE
+124 HDGKFELSGVDLD
-137 RLQKA
+137 RLQQA
-142 LARTAAAPTDSSAG
+142 LAQPAEPQTNSGDAAEKGAAG
-156 DRQENGS
+156 Q
-163 GQVTIRRI
+163 ILFRRI
-171 TLREMRL
+171 TLREIRL
-178 RVDYEGRIFLI
+178 RIDYEGRVLLI
-189 PVDAVITPQDP
+189 PVEAVITPQD
-200 AWNRIDAQL
+200 AEWNRIEAQL
-209 TLSVRGQRLYLQ
+209 TLSPRGQQLYLQ
-221 LDFDRSAGKLTAK
+221 LDFDRSTGKLTAK
-234 ARSKLHLESLAGFI
+234 ARTKLRLESLAGLT
-248 GIRPE
+248 GLRPE

-260 DLSATIGAESVDLAG
+260 DLSAGISDEQIELAG
-275 FSHVVLD
+275 FSHAVLD
-282 LTHDTTLPLRF
+282 LTRDTTLPVRF
-293 ARPIAAEQ
+293 GQPISSEQ

-307 NSGDN
+307 NRRDN
-312 QLTAIASG
+312 LLSAVASG

-327 SAAGVEVAAAAPIEW
+327 TASGVKVAAGAPIDW
-342 KLSLAGPADA
+342 KLTLSGSADA
-352 VRLADAELTTGRITA
+352 IRLADAELTTGKITA

-376 PLLRLYRAGKLLLLS
+376 PLLRLYRAGGLFLLS

-400 AQKLAMRDIAFSLPL
+400 AQKLAMRNIAFSLPL
-415 PPTETNPGTLTAGS
+415 PPTEANPGTLTAGS

-442 TIQLRGRD
+442 TIQLKGRD
-450 FLLAGSC
+450 FLLAGNC

-472 FEPRSDATPE
+472 FEPKSDATPE

-490 TYTPDK
+490 TYTPEK
-496 PLRLGDYVSS
+496 PIRLGDYVPS

-537 RNGSFRMPDS
+537 RNGSLRMPDS

-555 LDLRFDDLFQLT
+555 LDLGFDDLFQLT
-567 TPPAQKLKIEKIRA
+567 TPPSQKLKIARIRA

-591 HFEIESASQ
+591 HFEIESTSQ
-600 LTIENAG
+600 VTIENAG

-620 RLRTSQQ
+620 HIRTNQK

-637 LNLAAMLLELGIAP
+637 INLASMLLELGIAP
-651 PGTVGD
+651 AGTVGD

-662 KLPVRFDRRRGIF
+662 KLPVRYDLRRGFF

-734 ADQLVLSL
+734 ADQLVISL

-749 GPLPFGYDEA
+749 GPLPFGYDEQ
-759 SGELRRDPSVKAHFQ
+759 SGELRRDPAVKAHFQ

>member
-6 KLFRRILLIL
+6 RLFRRILLIL
-16 LSLFLLLLIAGAA
+16 LFLIVLLLLAGTA

-43 ATRLIPQ
+43 ATRLVPQ
-50 LGQSFGQEK
+50 LGRSFGQEK
-59 IDLKI
+59 VELKI

-77 RLRDAKGGML
+77 RLTDAEGGIL
-87 AVDSIRADYA
+87 SVDSIRADYA
-97 PRYVRGEQELLRV
+97 PRLPRDGKEMLRV
-110 DNLTFS
+110 ENLTLS
-116 GAEIALRW
+116 GAEIGVRW
-124 SNGSFEISGLDLE
+124 SNGKFALSGVSLD
-137 RLQKA
+137 RLQQA
-142 LARTAAAPTDSSAG
+142 LAQSAEKPEAAAVPQEEKSAG
-156 DRQENGS
+156 
-163 GQVTIRRI
+163 QVIIRRI

-178 RVDYEGRIFLI
+178 RLDYEGRVLLI
-189 PVDAVITPQDP
+189 PIEAVITPQDP
-200 AWNRIDAQL
+200 AWNKIEAQL
-209 TLSVRGQRLYLQ
+209 TLSPRGQNLYLQ
-221 LDFDRSAGKLTAK
+221 LDFDRTTGKLTAK
-234 ARSKLHLESLAGFI
+234 TRTKLRLEALTGLT
-248 GIRPE
+248 GIHPE

-260 DLSATIGAESVDLAG
+260 DLSAGISSDQIELAG
-275 FSHVVLD
+275 FSHFMLD
-282 LTHDTTLPLRF
+282 LTKDTTLPLHF
-293 ARPIAAEQ
+293 ERPITGEQ

-307 NSGDN
+307 NKQDN
-312 QLTAIASG
+312 LVSAVASG

-327 SAAGVEVAAAAPIEW
+327 TASGVNVAAEAPIEW
-342 KLSLAGPADA
+342 KLSLAGSADA
-352 VRLADAELTTGRITA
+352 IRIADAELTTGKIIA

-376 PLLRLYRAGKLLLLS
+376 PLLRLYRAGGLFLLS
-391 GSGITIDNP
+391 GSGITIDNA
-400 AQKLAMRDIAFSLPL
+400 AQKLAMREIAFTLPL

-429 IRLDRSE
+429 IQLDRSK

-450 FLLAGSC
+450 FLLAGTC
-457 RSPLVPKAQLNFRGT
+457 RSPLAPKAQLNFRGT
-472 FEPRSDATPE
+472 FEPKSGATPE

-496 PLRLGDYVSS
+496 PLRLGDYVPS

-517 LGGALRLENGKLT
+517 LGGAVRLENGKLT
-530 TGLQIML
+530 TGLQVML
-537 RNGSFRMPDS
+537 RNGSFQMPDS
-547 DLELSGLS
+547 NLELSGLS
-555 LDLRFDDLFQLT
+555 LDLRFDDLFKLT
-567 TPPAQKLKIEKIRA
+567 TPPAQRLKIAKIRA

-591 HFEIESASQ
+591 HFEIESTSQ
-600 LTIENAG
+600 VTIENAG

-620 RLRTSQQ
+620 RLRTNQQ

-637 LNLAAMLLELGIAP
+637 INLATMLLELGIAP
-651 PGTVGD
+651 AGTVGD

-662 KLPVRFDRRRGIF
+662 KLPVRFDRKRGIF

-684 PGTESRIAVSEPDK
+684 PGTESHIAVSEPDK

-734 ADQLVLSL
+734 ADQLVISL
-742 QFDGQPA
+742 QFDGQPV
-749 GPLPFGYDEA
+749 GPLPFGYDEE
-759 SGELRRDPSVKAHFQ
+759 SGELRRDPTVKAHFQ

-788 LLNLNKRLQSIIKE
+788 LLNLNKRLQSII

>member
-6 KLFRRILLIL
+6 RLFRRILLIL
-16 LSLFLLLLIAGAA
+16 LFLIVLLLLAGTA

-43 ATRLIPQ
+43 ATRLVPQ
-50 LGQSFGQEK
+50 LGRSFGQEK
-59 IDLKI
+59 VELKI

-77 RLRDAKGGML
+77 RLTDAEGGIL
-87 AVDSIRADYA
+87 SVDSIRADYA
-97 PRYVRGEQELLRV
+97 PRLPRDGKEMLRV
-110 DNLTFS
+110 ENLTLS
-116 GAEIALRW
+116 GAEIGVRW
-124 SNGSFEISGLDLE
+124 SNGKFALSGVSLD
-137 RLQKA
+137 RLQQA
-142 LARTAAAPTDSSAG
+142 LAQSAEKPEAATVPQEEKSAG
-156 DRQENGS
+156 
-163 GQVTIRRI
+163 QVIIRRI

-178 RVDYEGRIFLI
+178 RLDYEGRVLLI
-189 PVDAVITPQDP
+189 PIEAVITPQDP
-200 AWNRIDAQL
+200 AWNKIEAQL
-209 TLSVRGQRLYLQ
+209 TLSPRGQNLYLQ
-221 LDFDRSAGKLTAK
+221 LDFDRTTGKLTAK
-234 ARSKLHLESLAGFI
+234 TRTKLRLEALTGLT
-248 GIRPE
+248 GIHPE

-260 DLSATIGAESVDLAG
+260 DLSAGISSDQIELAG
-275 FSHVVLD
+275 FSHFILD
-282 LTHDTTLPLRF
+282 LTKDTTLPLHF
-293 ARPIAAEQ
+293 ERPITGEQ

-307 NSGDN
+307 NKQDN
-312 QLTAIASG
+312 LVSAVASG

-327 SAAGVEVAAAAPIEW
+327 TASGVNVAAEAPIEW
-342 KLSLAGPADA
+342 KLSLAGSADA
-352 VRLADAELTTGRITA
+352 IRIADAELTTGKITA

-376 PLLRLYRAGKLLLLS
+376 PLLRLYRAGGLFLLS
-391 GSGITIDNP
+391 GSGITIDNA
-400 AQKLAMRDIAFSLPL
+400 AQKLAMREIAFTLPL

-429 IRLDRSE
+429 IQLDRSK

-450 FLLAGSC
+450 FLLAGTC
-457 RSPLVPKAQLNFRGT
+457 RSPLAPKAQLNFRGT
-472 FEPRSDATPE
+472 FEPKSGATPE

-496 PLRLGDYVSS
+496 PLRLGDYVPS

-517 LGGALRLENGKLT
+517 LGGAVRLENGKLT
-530 TGLQIML
+530 TGLQVML
-537 RNGSFRMPDS
+537 RNGFFRMPDS

-555 LDLRFDDLFQLT
+555 LDLRFDDLFKLT
-567 TPPAQKLKIEKIRA
+567 TPPAQRLKIAKIRA

-591 HFEIESASQ
+591 HFEIESTSQ
-600 LTIENAG
+600 VTIENAG

-620 RLRTSQQ
+620 RLRTNQQ

-637 LNLAAMLLELGIAP
+637 INLATMLLELGIAP

-662 KLPVRFDRRRGIF
+662 KLPVRFDRKRGFF

-684 PGTESRIAVSEPDK
+684 PGTESHIAVSEPDK

-734 ADQLVLSL
+734 ADQLVISL
-742 QFDGQPA
+742 QFDGQPV
-749 GPLPFGYDEA
+749 GPLPFGYDEE
-759 SGELRRDPSVKAHFQ
+759 SGELRRDPTVKAHFQ

-788 LLNLNKRLQSIIKE
+788 LLNLNKRLQSII

>member
-6 KLFRRILLIL
+6 RLFRRILLIL
-16 LSLFLLLLIAGAA
+16 LFLIVLLLLAGTA

-43 ATRLIPQ
+43 ATRLVPQ
-50 LGQSFGQEK
+50 LGRSFGQEK
-59 IDLKI
+59 VELKI

-77 RLRDAKGGML
+77 RLTDAEGGIL
-87 AVDSIRADYA
+87 SVDSIRADYA
-97 PRYVRGEQELLRV
+97 PRLPRDGKEMLRV
-110 DNLTFS
+110 ENLTLS
-116 GAEIALRW
+116 GAEIGVRW
-124 SNGSFEISGLDLE
+124 SNGKFALSGVSLD
-137 RLQKA
+137 RLQQA
-142 LARTAAAPTDSSAG
+142 LAQSAEKPEAATVPQEEKSAG
-156 DRQENGS
+156 
-163 GQVTIRRI
+163 QVIIRRI

-178 RVDYEGRIFLI
+178 RLDYEGRVLLI
-189 PVDAVITPQDP
+189 PIEAVITPQDP
-200 AWNRIDAQL
+200 AWNKIEAQL
-209 TLSVRGQRLYLQ
+209 TLSPRGQNLYLQ
-221 LDFDRSAGKLTAK
+221 LDFDRTTGKLTAK
-234 ARSKLHLESLAGFI
+234 TRTKLRLEALTGLT
-248 GIRPE
+248 GIHPE

-260 DLSATIGAESVDLAG
+260 DLSAGISSDQIELAG
-275 FSHVVLD
+275 FSHFILD
-282 LTHDTTLPLRF
+282 LTKDTTLPLHF
-293 ARPIAAEQ
+293 ERPITGEQ

-307 NSGDN
+307 NKQDN
-312 QLTAIASG
+312 LVSAVASG

-327 SAAGVEVAAAAPIEW
+327 TASGVNVAAEAPIEW
-342 KLSLAGPADA
+342 KLSLTGSADA
-352 VRLADAELTTGRITA
+352 IRIADAELTTGKITA

-376 PLLRLYRAGKLLLLS
+376 PLLRLYRAGGLFLLS
-391 GSGITIDNP
+391 GSGITIDNA
-400 AQKLAMRDIAFSLPL
+400 AQKLAMREIAFTLPL

-429 IRLDRSE
+429 IQLDRSK

-450 FLLAGSC
+450 FLLAGTC
-457 RSPLVPKAQLNFRGT
+457 RSPLAPKAQLNFRGT
-472 FEPRSDATPE
+472 FEPKSGATPE

-496 PLRLGDYVSS
+496 PLRLGDYVPS

-517 LGGALRLENGKLT
+517 LGGAVRLENGKLT
-530 TGLQIML
+530 TGLQVML
-537 RNGSFRMPDS
+537 RNGFFRMPDS

-555 LDLRFDDLFQLT
+555 LDLRFDDLFKLT
-567 TPPAQKLKIEKIRA
+567 TPPAQRLKIAKIRA

-591 HFEIESASQ
+591 HFEIESTSQ
-600 LTIENAG
+600 VTIENAG

-620 RLRTSQQ
+620 RLRTNQQ

-637 LNLAAMLLELGIAP
+637 INLATMLLELGIAP
-651 PGTVGD
+651 AGTVGD

-662 KLPVRFDRRRGIF
+662 KLPVRFDRKRGFF

-684 PGTESRIAVSEPDK
+684 PGTESHIAVSEPDK

-704 AVLKQTQLEFASEAL
+704 ALLKQTQLEFASEAL

-734 ADQLVLSL
+734 ADQLVISL
-742 QFDGQPA
+742 QFDGQPV
-749 GPLPFGYDEA
+749 GPLPFGYDEE
-759 SGELRRDPSVKAHFQ
+759 SGELRRDPTVKAHFQ

-788 LLNLNKRLQSIIKE
+788 LLNLNKRLQSII

>member
-6 KLFRRILLIL
+6 RLFRRILLIL
-16 LSLFLLLLIAGAA
+16 LFLIVLLLLAGTA

-43 ATRLIPQ
+43 ATRLVPQ
-50 LGQSFGQEK
+50 LGRSFGQEK
-59 IDLKI
+59 VELKI

-77 RLRDAKGGML
+77 RLTDAEGGIL
-87 AVDSIRADYA
+87 SVDSIRADYA
-97 PRYVRGEQELLRV
+97 PRLPRDGKEMLRV
-110 DNLTFS
+110 ENLTLS
-116 GAEIALRW
+116 GAEIGVRW
-124 SNGSFEISGLDLE
+124 SNGKFALSGVSLD
-137 RLQKA
+137 RLQQA
-142 LARTAAAPTDSSAG
+142 LAQSAEKPEASAVPQEEKSAG
-156 DRQENGS
+156 
-163 GQVTIRRI
+163 QVIIRRI

-178 RVDYEGRIFLI
+178 RLDYEGRVLLI
-189 PVDAVITPQDP
+189 PIEAVITPQDP
-200 AWNRIDAQL
+200 AWNKIEAQL
-209 TLSVRGQRLYLQ
+209 TLSPRGQNLYLQ
-221 LDFDRSAGKLTAK
+221 LDFDRTTGKLTAK
-234 ARSKLHLESLAGFI
+234 TRTKLRLEALTGLT
-248 GIRPE
+248 GIHPE

-260 DLSATIGAESVDLAG
+260 DLSAGISSDQIELAG
-275 FSHVVLD
+275 FSHFILD
-282 LTHDTTLPLRF
+282 LTKDTTLPLHF
-293 ARPIAAEQ
+293 ERPITGEQ

-307 NSGDN
+307 NKQDN
-312 QLTAIASG
+312 LVSAVASG

-327 SAAGVEVAAAAPIEW
+327 TASGVNVAAEAPIEW
-342 KLSLAGPADA
+342 KLSLTGSADA
-352 VRLADAELTTGRITA
+352 IRIADAELTTGKITA

-376 PLLRLYRAGKLLLLS
+376 PLLRLYRAGGLFLLS
-391 GSGITIDNP
+391 GSGITIDNA
-400 AQKLAMRDIAFSLPL
+400 AQKLAMREIAFTLPL

-429 IRLDRSE
+429 IQLDRSK

-450 FLLAGSC
+450 FLLAGTC
-457 RSPLVPKAQLNFRGT
+457 RSPLAPKAQLNFRGT
-472 FEPRSDATPE
+472 FEPKSGATPE

-496 PLRLGDYVSS
+496 PLRLGDYVPS

-517 LGGALRLENGKLT
+517 LGGAVRLENGKLT
-530 TGLQIML
+530 TGLQVML

-547 DLELSGLS
+547 DLELSDLS
-555 LDLRFDDLFQLT
+555 LDLRFDDLFKLT
-567 TPPAQKLKIEKIRA
+567 TPPAQELKIAKIRA

-591 HFEIESASQ
+591 HFEIESTSQ
-600 LTIENAG
+600 VTIENAG

-620 RLRTSQQ
+620 RLRTNQQ

-637 LNLAAMLLELGIAP
+637 INLATMLLELGIAP
-651 PGTVGD
+651 AGTVGD

-662 KLPVRFDRRRGIF
+662 KLPVRFDRKRGFF

-684 PGTESRIAVSEPDK
+684 PGTESHIAVSDPDK

-734 ADQLVLSL
+734 ADQLVISL
-742 QFDGQPA
+742 QFDGQPV
-749 GPLPFGYDEA
+749 GPLPFGYDEE
-759 SGELRRDPSVKAHFQ
+759 SGELRRDPTVKAHFQ

-788 LLNLNKRLQSIIKE
+788 LLNLNKRLQSII

>member
-6 KLFRRILLIL
+6 RLFRRILLIL
-16 LSLFLLLLIAGAA
+16 LFLIVLLLLAGTA

-43 ATRLIPQ
+43 ATRLVPQ
-50 LGQSFGQEK
+50 LGRSFGQEK
-59 IDLKI
+59 VELKI

-77 RLRDAKGGML
+77 RLTDAEGGIL
-87 AVDSIRADYA
+87 SVDSIRADYA
-97 PRYVRGEQELLRV
+97 PRLPRDGKEMLRV
-110 DNLTFS
+110 ENLTLS
-116 GAEIALRW
+116 GAEIGVRW
-124 SNGSFEISGLDLE
+124 SNGKFALSGVSLD
-137 RLQKA
+137 RLQQA
-142 LARTAAAPTDSSAG
+142 LAQSAEKPEAATVPQEEKSAG
-156 DRQENGS
+156 
-163 GQVTIRRI
+163 QVIIRRI

-178 RVDYEGRIFLI
+178 RLDYEGRVLLI
-189 PVDAVITPQDP
+189 PIEAVITPQDP
-200 AWNRIDAQL
+200 AWNKIEAQL
-209 TLSVRGQRLYLQ
+209 TLSPRGQNLYLQ
-221 LDFDRSAGKLTAK
+221 LDFDRTTGKLTAK
-234 ARSKLHLESLAGFI
+234 TRTKLRLEALTGLT
-248 GIRPE
+248 GIHPE

-260 DLSATIGAESVDLAG
+260 DLSAGITSDQIELAG
-275 FSHVVLD
+275 FSHFMLD
-282 LTHDTTLPLRF
+282 LTKDTTLPLHF
-293 ARPIAAEQ
+293 ERPITGEQ

-307 NSGDN
+307 NKQDN
-312 QLTAIASG
+312 LVSAVASG

-327 SAAGVEVAAAAPIEW
+327 TASGVNVAAEAPIEW
-342 KLSLAGPADA
+342 KLSLAGSADA
-352 VRLADAELTTGRITA
+352 IRIADAELTTGKITA

-376 PLLRLYRAGKLLLLS
+376 PLLRLYRAGGLFLLS
-391 GSGITIDNP
+391 GSGITTDNA
-400 AQKLAMRDIAFSLPL
+400 AQKLAMREIAFTLPL

-429 IRLDRSE
+429 IQLDRSK

-450 FLLAGSC
+450 FLLAGTC
-457 RSPLVPKAQLNFRGT
+457 RSPLAPKAQLNFRGT
-472 FEPRSDATPE
+472 FEPKSGATPE

-496 PLRLGDYVSS
+496 PLRLGDYVPS

-517 LGGALRLENGKLT
+517 LGGAVRLENGKLT
-530 TGLQIML
+530 TGLQVML
-537 RNGSFRMPDS
+537 RNGFFRMPDS

-555 LDLRFDDLFQLT
+555 LDLRFDDLFKLT
-567 TPPAQKLKIEKIRA
+567 TPPAQRLKIAKIRA

-591 HFEIESASQ
+591 HFEIESTSQ
-600 LTIENAG
+600 VTIENAG

-620 RLRTSQQ
+620 RLRTNQQ

-637 LNLAAMLLELGIAP
+637 INLATMLLELGIAP
-651 PGTVGD
+651 AGTVGD

-662 KLPVRFDRRRGIF
+662 KLPVRFDRKRGIF

-684 PGTESRIAVSEPDK
+684 PGTESHIAVSEPDK

-734 ADQLVLSL
+734 ADQLVISL
-742 QFDGQPA
+742 QFDGQPV
-749 GPLPFGYDEA
+749 GPLPFGYDEE
-759 SGELRRDPSVKAHFQ
+759 SGELRRDPTVKAHFQ

-788 LLNLNKRLQSIIKE
+788 LLNLNKRLQSII

>member
-6 KLFRRILLIL
+6 RLFRRILLIL
-16 LSLFLLLLIAGAA
+16 LFLIVLLLLAGTA

-43 ATRLIPQ
+43 ATRLVPQ
-50 LGQSFGQEK
+50 LGRSFGQEK
-59 IDLKI
+59 VELKI

-77 RLRDAKGGML
+77 RLTDAEGGIL
-87 AVDSIRADYA
+87 SVDSIRADYA
-97 PRYVRGEQELLRV
+97 PRLPRDGKEMLRV
-110 DNLTFS
+110 ENLTLS
-116 GAEIALRW
+116 GAEIGVRW
-124 SNGSFEISGLDLE
+124 SNGKFALSGVSLD
-137 RLQKA
+137 RLQQA
-142 LARTAAAPTDSSAG
+142 LAQSAEKPEAAAVPQEEKSAG
-156 DRQENGS
+156 
-163 GQVTIRRI
+163 QVIIRRI

-178 RVDYEGRIFLI
+178 RLDYEGRVLLI
-189 PVDAVITPQDP
+189 PIEAVITPQDP
-200 AWNRIDAQL
+200 AWNKIEAQL
-209 TLSVRGQRLYLQ
+209 TLSPRGQNLYLQ
-221 LDFDRSAGKLTAK
+221 LDFDRTTGKLTAK
-234 ARSKLHLESLAGFI
+234 TRTKLRLEALTGLT
-248 GIRPE
+248 GIHPE

-260 DLSATIGAESVDLAG
+260 DLSAGITSDQIELAG
-275 FSHVVLD
+275 FSHFMLD
-282 LTHDTTLPLRF
+282 LTKDTTLPLHF
-293 ARPIAAEQ
+293 ERPITGEQ

-307 NSGDN
+307 NKQDN
-312 QLTAIASG
+312 LVSAVASG

-327 SAAGVEVAAAAPIEW
+327 TASGVNVAAEAPIEW
-342 KLSLAGPADA
+342 KLSLAGSADA
-352 VRLADAELTTGRITA
+352 IRIADAELTTGKITA

-376 PLLRLYRAGKLLLLS
+376 PLLRLYRAGGLFLLS
-391 GSGITIDNP
+391 GSGITIDNA
-400 AQKLAMRDIAFSLPL
+400 AQKLAMREIAFTLPL

-429 IRLDRSE
+429 IQLDRSK

-450 FLLAGSC
+450 FLLAGTC
-457 RSPLVPKAQLNFRGT
+457 RSPLAPKAQLNFRGT
-472 FEPRSDATPE
+472 FEPKSGATPE

-496 PLRLGDYVSS
+496 PLRLGDYVPS

-517 LGGALRLENGKLT
+517 LGGAVRLENGKLT
-530 TGLQIML
+530 TGLQVML
-537 RNGSFRMPDS
+537 RNGFFRMPDS

-555 LDLRFDDLFQLT
+555 LDLRFDDLFKLT
-567 TPPAQKLKIEKIRA
+567 TPPAQELKIAKIRA

-591 HFEIESASQ
+591 HFEIESTSQ
-600 LTIENAG
+600 VTIENAG

-620 RLRTSQQ
+620 RLRTNQQ

-637 LNLAAMLLELGIAP
+637 INLATMLLELGIAP
-651 PGTVGD
+651 AGTVGD

-662 KLPVRFDRRRGIF
+662 KLPVRFDRKRGFF

-684 PGTESRIAVSEPDK
+684 PGTESHIAVSDPDK

-734 ADQLVLSL
+734 ADQLVISL
-742 QFDGQPA
+742 QFDGQPV
-749 GPLPFGYDEA
+749 GPLPFGYDEE
-759 SGELRRDPSVKAHFQ
+759 SGELRRDPTVKAHFQ

-788 LLNLNKRLQSIIKE
+788 LLNLNKRLQSII

>member
-6 KLFRRILLIL
+6 RLFRRILLIL
-16 LSLFLLLLIAGAA
+16 LFLIVLLLLAGTA

-43 ATRLIPQ
+43 ATRLVPQ
-50 LGQSFGQEK
+50 LGRSFGQEK
-59 IDLKI
+59 VELKI

-77 RLRDAKGGML
+77 RLTDAEGGIL
-87 AVDSIRADYA
+87 SVDSIRADYA
-97 PRYVRGEQELLRV
+97 PRLPRDGKEMLRV
-110 DNLTFS
+110 ENLTLS
-116 GAEIALRW
+116 GAEIGVRW
-124 SNGSFEISGLDLE
+124 SNGKFALSGVSLD
-137 RLQKA
+137 RLQQA
-142 LARTAAAPTDSSAG
+142 LAQSAEKPEAATVPPEEKSAG
-156 DRQENGS
+156 
-163 GQVTIRRI
+163 QVIIRRI

-178 RVDYEGRIFLI
+178 RLDYEGRVLLI
-189 PVDAVITPQDP
+189 PIEAVITPQDP
-200 AWNRIDAQL
+200 AWNKIEAQL
-209 TLSVRGQRLYLQ
+209 TLSPRGQNLYLQ
-221 LDFDRSAGKLTAK
+221 LDFDRTTGKLTAK
-234 ARSKLHLESLAGFI
+234 TRTKLRLEALTGLT
-248 GIRPE
+248 GIHPE

-260 DLSATIGAESVDLAG
+260 DLSAGITSDQIELAG
-275 FSHVVLD
+275 FSHFMLD
-282 LTHDTTLPLRF
+282 LPKDTTLPLHF
-293 ARPIAAEQ
+293 ERPITGEQ

-307 NSGDN
+307 NKQDN
-312 QLTAIASG
+312 LVSAVASG

-327 SAAGVEVAAAAPIEW
+327 TASGVNVAAEAPIEW
-342 KLSLAGPADA
+342 KLSLAGSADA
-352 VRLADAELTTGRITA
+352 IRIADAELTTGKIIA

-376 PLLRLYRAGKLLLLS
+376 PLLRLYRAGGLFLLS
-391 GSGITIDNP
+391 GSGITIDNA
-400 AQKLAMRDIAFSLPL
+400 AQKLAMREIAFTLPL

-429 IRLDRSE
+429 IQLDRSK

-450 FLLAGSC
+450 FLLAGTC
-457 RSPLVPKAQLNFRGT
+457 RSPLAPKAQLNFRGT
-472 FEPRSDATPE
+472 FEPKSGATPE

-496 PLRLGDYVSS
+496 PLRLGDYVPS

-517 LGGALRLENGKLT
+517 LGGAVRLENGKLT
-530 TGLQIML
+530 TGLQVML
-537 RNGSFRMPDS
+537 RNGFFRMPDS

-555 LDLRFDDLFQLT
+555 LDLRFDDLFKLT
-567 TPPAQKLKIEKIRA
+567 TPPAQRLKIAKIRA

-591 HFEIESASQ
+591 HFEIESTSQ
-600 LTIENAG
+600 VTIENAG

-620 RLRTSQQ
+620 RLRTNQQ

-637 LNLAAMLLELGIAP
+637 INLATMLLELGIAP
-651 PGTVGD
+651 AGTVGD

-662 KLPVRFDRRRGIF
+662 KLPVRFDRKRGFF

-684 PGTESRIAVSEPDK
+684 PGTESHIAVSEPDK

-734 ADQLVLSL
+734 ADQLVISL
-742 QFDGQPA
+742 QFDGQPV
-749 GPLPFGYDEA
+749 GPLPFGYDEE
-759 SGELRRDPSVKAHFQ
+759 SGELRRDPTVKAHFQ

-788 LLNLNKRLQSIIKE
+788 LLNLNKRLQSII

>member
-6 KLFRRILLIL
+6 RLFRRILLIL
-16 LSLFLLLLIAGAA
+16 LFLIVLLLLAGTA

-43 ATRLIPQ
+43 ATRLVPQ
-50 LGQSFGQEK
+50 LGRSFGQEK
-59 IDLKI
+59 VELKI

-77 RLRDAKGGML
+77 RLTDAEGGIL
-87 AVDSIRADYA
+87 SVDSIRADYA
-97 PRYVRGEQELLRV
+97 PRLPRDGKEMLRV
-110 DNLTFS
+110 ENLTLS
-116 GAEIALRW
+116 GAEIGVRW
-124 SNGSFEISGLDLE
+124 SNGKFALSGVSLD
-137 RLQKA
+137 RLQQA
-142 LARTAAAPTDSSAG
+142 LAQSAEKPEAAAVPPEKKSAG
-156 DRQENGS
+156 
-163 GQVTIRRI
+163 QVIIRRI

-178 RVDYEGRIFLI
+178 RLDYEGRVLLI
-189 PVDAVITPQDP
+189 PIEAVITPQDP
-200 AWNRIDAQL
+200 AWNKIEAQL
-209 TLSVRGQRLYLQ
+209 TLSPRGQNLYLQ
-221 LDFDRSAGKLTAK
+221 LDFDRTTGKLTAK
-234 ARSKLHLESLAGFI
+234 TRTKLRLEALTGLT
-248 GIRPE
+248 GIHPE

-260 DLSATIGAESVDLAG
+260 DLSAGISSDQIELAG
-275 FSHVVLD
+275 FSHFILD
-282 LTHDTTLPLRF
+282 LTKDTTLPLRF
-293 ARPIAAEQ
+293 ERPITGEQ

-307 NSGDN
+307 NKQDN
-312 QLTAIASG
+312 LVSAVASG

-327 SAAGVEVAAAAPIEW
+327 TASGVNVAAEAPIEW
-342 KLSLAGPADA
+342 KLSLAGSADA
-352 VRLADAELTTGRITA
+352 IRIADAELTTGKITA

-376 PLLRLYRAGKLLLLS
+376 PLLRLYRAGGLFLLS
-391 GSGITIDNP
+391 GSGITIDNA
-400 AQKLAMRDIAFSLPL
+400 AQKLAMREIAFTLPL

-429 IRLDRSE
+429 IQLDRSK

-442 TIQLRGRD
+442 TIQLRRRD
-450 FLLAGSC
+450 FLLAGTC
-457 RSPLVPKAQLNFRGT
+457 RSPLAPKAQLNFRGT
-472 FEPRSDATPE
+472 FEPKSGATPE

-496 PLRLGDYVSS
+496 PLRLGDYVPS

-517 LGGALRLENGKLT
+517 LGGAVRLENGKLT
-530 TGLQIML
+530 TGLQVML
-537 RNGSFRMPDS
+537 RNGFFRMPDS

-555 LDLRFDDLFQLT
+555 LDLRFDDLFKLT
-567 TPPAQKLKIEKIRA
+567 TPPAQRLKIAKIRA

-591 HFEIESASQ
+591 HFEIESTSQ
-600 LTIENAG
+600 VTIENAG

-620 RLRTSQQ
+620 RLRTNQQ

-637 LNLAAMLLELGIAP
+637 INLATMLLELGIAP
-651 PGTVGD
+651 AGTVGD

-662 KLPVRFDRRRGIF
+662 KLPVRFDRKRGFF

-684 PGTESRIAVSEPDK
+684 PGTESHIAVSDPDK

-734 ADQLVLSL
+734 ADQLVISL
-742 QFDGQPA
+742 QFDGQPV
-749 GPLPFGYDEA
+749 GPLPFGYDEE
-759 SGELRRDPSVKAHFQ
+759 SGELRRDPTVKAHFQ

-788 LLNLNKRLQSIIKE
+788 LLNLNKRLQSII

>member
-6 KLFRRILLIL
+6 RLFRRILLIL
-16 LSLFLLLLIAGAA
+16 LFLIVLLLLAGTA

-43 ATRLIPQ
+43 ATRLVPQ
-50 LGQSFGQEK
+50 LGRSFGQEK
-59 IDLKI
+59 VELKI

-77 RLRDAKGGML
+77 RLTDAEGGIL
-87 AVDSIRADYA
+87 SVDSIRADYA
-97 PRYVRGEQELLRV
+97 PRLPRDGKEMLRV
-110 DNLTFS
+110 ENLTLS
-116 GAEIALRW
+116 GAEIGVRW
-124 SNGSFEISGLDLE
+124 SNGKFALSGVSLD
-137 RLQKA
+137 RLQQA
-142 LARTAAAPTDSSAG
+142 LAQSAEKPEAAAVPQEEKSAG
-156 DRQENGS
+156 
-163 GQVTIRRI
+163 QVIIRRI

-178 RVDYEGRIFLI
+178 RLDYEGRVLLI
-189 PVDAVITPQDP
+189 PIEAVITPQDP
-200 AWNRIDAQL
+200 AWNKIEAQL
-209 TLSVRGQRLYLQ
+209 TLSPRGQNLYLQ
-221 LDFDRSAGKLTAK
+221 LDFDRTTGKLTAK
-234 ARSKLHLESLAGFI
+234 TRTKLRLEALTGLT
-248 GIRPE
+248 GIHPE

-260 DLSATIGAESVDLAG
+260 DLSAGISSDQIELAG
-275 FSHVVLD
+275 FSHFMLD
-282 LTHDTTLPLRF
+282 LTKDTTLPLHF
-293 ARPIAAEQ
+293 ERPITGEQ

-307 NSGDN
+307 NKQDN
-312 QLTAIASG
+312 LVSAVASG

-327 SAAGVEVAAAAPIEW
+327 TASGVNVAAEAPIEW
-342 KLSLAGPADA
+342 KLSLAGSADA
-352 VRLADAELTTGRITA
+352 IRIADAELTTGKIIA

-376 PLLRLYRAGKLLLLS
+376 PLLRLYRAGGLFLLS
-391 GSGITIDNP
+391 GSGITIDNA
-400 AQKLAMRDIAFSLPL
+400 AQKLAMREIAFTLPL

-429 IRLDRSE
+429 IQLDRSK

-450 FLLAGSC
+450 FLLAGTC
-457 RSPLVPKAQLNFRGT
+457 RSPLAPKAQLNFRGT
-472 FEPRSDATPE
+472 FEPKSGATPE

-496 PLRLGDYVSS
+496 PLRLGDYVPS

-517 LGGALRLENGKLT
+517 LGGAVRLENGKLT
-530 TGLQIML
+530 TGLQVML
-537 RNGSFRMPDS
+537 RNGFFRMPDS

-555 LDLRFDDLFQLT
+555 LDLRFDDLFKLT
-567 TPPAQKLKIEKIRA
+567 TPPAQRLKIAKIRA

-591 HFEIESASQ
+591 HFEIESTSQ
-600 LTIENAG
+600 VTIENAG

-620 RLRTSQQ
+620 RLRTNQQ

-637 LNLAAMLLELGIAP
+637 INLATMLLELGIAP
-651 PGTVGD
+651 AGTVGD

-662 KLPVRFDRRRGIF
+662 KLPVRFDRKRGFF

-684 PGTESRIAVSEPDK
+684 PGTESHIAVSEPDK

-734 ADQLVLSL
+734 ADQLVISL
-742 QFDGQPA
+742 QFDGQPV
-749 GPLPFGYDEA
+749 GPLPFGYDEE
-759 SGELRRDPSVKAHFQ
+759 SGELRRDPTVKAHFQ

-788 LLNLNKRLQSIIKE
+788 LLNLNKRLQSII

>member
-6 KLFRRILLIL
+6 KLFRRVLLIL
-16 LSLFLLLLIAGAA
+16 LFLLVLLLLAGTA

-34 WHWYLPDWL
+34 WHWYLPEWL
-43 ATRLIPQ
+43 STRLLPQ
-50 LGQSFGQEK
+50 LGHNFGQDKVE
-59 IDLKI
+59 LKI
-64 RRIGLTGA
+64 RRIGLTGS

-77 RLRDAKGGML
+77 RLTDTKGGIL
-87 AVDSIRADYA
+87 SIDSIRADYA
-97 PRYVRGEQELLRV
+97 PRLPRRGAEMLRV
-110 DNLTFS
+110 ENLTLS
-116 GAEIALRW
+116 GAEIGIRWKAGKFELAGVDLDRLR
-124 SNGSFEISGLDLE
+124 
-137 RLQKA
+137 QA
-142 LARTAAAPTDSSAG
+142 LAQPTQKPDEPAGSSGKESAG
-156 DRQENGS
+156 
-163 GQVTIRRI
+163 QVIIRRI

-178 RVDYEGRIFLI
+178 RIDYEGRVLLI
-189 PVDAVITPQDP
+189 PVEAVISPQDA
-200 AWNRIDAQL
+200 AWNRIEAQF
-209 TLSVRGQRLYLQ
+209 TLSPRGQKLYLQ
-221 LDFDRSAGKLTAK
+221 LDFDRASGKLTAK
-234 ARSKLHLESLAGFI
+234 VRTKLRLESLAGFT
-248 GIRPE
+248 GIHPE

-260 DLSATIGAESVDLAG
+260 DLSAGIGAEAVELAG
-275 FSHVVLD
+275 FSHFVLD
-282 LTHDTTLPLRF
+282 LTKDTTLPVQF
-293 ARPIAAEQ
+293 KQPITGEQ

-307 NSGDN
+307 NKQDN
-312 QLTAIASG
+312 LLSAVASG

-327 SAAGVEVAAAAPIEW
+327 TAAGVDVAAASPVEW
-342 KLSLAGPADA
+342 KLTLGGTADA
-352 VRLADAELTTGRITA
+352 IRLADAELTTGKLTA

-376 PLLRLYRAGKLLLLS
+376 PLLRLYRAGGIFLLS

-400 AQKLAMRDIAFSLPL
+400 AQKLAMREITFTLPL
-415 PPTETNPGTLTAGS
+415 PPTETNPGTLTAES
-429 IRLDRSE
+429 IQLDRSK

-442 TIQLRGRD
+442 SIRLKGRD
-450 FLLAGSC
+450 FLLAGTC
-457 RSPLVPKAQLNFRGT
+457 RSPLAPKAQLNFRGT
-472 FEPRSDATPE
+472 FEPKSGAAPE

-517 LGGALRLENGKLT
+517 LGGAVRLENGKLT
-530 TGLQIML
+530 TGLQVML
-537 RNGSFRMPDS
+537 RNGTFRMPDS

-555 LDLRFDDLFQLT
+555 LDLRFDDLFKLT
-567 TPPAQKLKIEKIRA
+567 TPPAQRLKIAKIRA

-591 HFEIESASQ
+591 HFEIESTSQ
-600 LTIENAG
+600 VTIENAG

-620 RLRTSQQ
+620 RLRTNQQ

-637 LNLAAMLLELGIAP
+637 INLATMLLELGIAP
-651 PGTVGD
+651 AGTVGD

-662 KLPVRFDRRRGIF
+662 KLPVRFDRKRGFF

-684 PGTESRIAVSEPDK
+684 PGTESHIAVSEPDK

-734 ADQLVLSL
+734 ADQLVISL
-742 QFDGQPA
+742 QFDGQPV
-749 GPLPFGYDEA
+749 GPLPFGYDEE
-759 SGELRRDPSVKAHFQ
+759 SGELRRDPTVKAHFQ

-788 LLNLNKRLQSIIKE
+788 LLNLNKRLQSII

>member
-6 KLFRRILLIL
+6 RLFRRILLIL
-16 LSLFLLLLIAGAA
+16 LFLIVLLLLAGTA

-43 ATRLIPQ
+43 ATRLVPQ
-50 LGQSFGQEK
+50 LGRSFGQEK
-59 IDLKI
+59 VELKI

-77 RLRDAKGGML
+77 RLTDAEGGIL
-87 AVDSIRADYA
+87 SVDSIRADYA
-97 PRYVRGEQELLRV
+97 PRLPRDGKEMLRV
-110 DNLTFS
+110 ENLTLS
-116 GAEIALRW
+116 GAEIGVRW
-124 SNGSFEISGLDLE
+124 SNGKFALSGVSLD
-137 RLQKA
+137 RLQQA
-142 LARTAAAPTDSSAG
+142 LAQSAEKPEAATVPPEEKSAG
-156 DRQENGS
+156 
-163 GQVTIRRI
+163 QVIIRRI

-178 RVDYEGRIFLI
+178 RLDYEGRVLLI
-189 PVDAVITPQDP
+189 PIEAVITPQDP
-200 AWNRIDAQL
+200 AWNKIEAQL
-209 TLSVRGQRLYLQ
+209 TLSPRGQNLYLQ
-221 LDFDRSAGKLTAK
+221 LDFDRTTGKLTAK
-234 ARSKLHLESLAGFI
+234 TRTKLRLEALTGLT
-248 GIRPE
+248 GIHPE

-260 DLSATIGAESVDLAG
+260 DLSAGISSDQIELAG
-275 FSHVVLD
+275 FSHFMLD
-282 LTHDTTLPLRF
+282 LTKDTTLPLRF
-293 ARPIAAEQ
+293 ERSITGEQ

-307 NSGDN
+307 NKQDN
-312 QLTAIASG
+312 LVSAVASG

-327 SAAGVEVAAAAPIEW
+327 TASGVNVATEAPIEW
-342 KLSLAGPADA
+342 KLSLAGSADA
-352 VRLADAELTTGRITA
+352 IRIADAELTTGKIIA

-376 PLLRLYRAGKLLLLS
+376 PLLRLYRAGGLFLLS
-391 GSGITIDNP
+391 GSGITIDNA
-400 AQKLAMRDIAFSLPL
+400 AQKLAMREIAFTLPL

-429 IRLDRSE
+429 IQLDRSK

-450 FLLAGSC
+450 FLLAGTC
-457 RSPLVPKAQLNFRGT
+457 RSPLAPKAQLNFRGT
-472 FEPRSDATPE
+472 FEPKSGTTPE

-496 PLRLGDYVSS
+496 PLRLGDYVPS

-517 LGGALRLENGKLT
+517 LGGAVRLENGKLT
-530 TGLQIML
+530 TGLQVML
-537 RNGSFRMPDS
+537 RNGFFRMPDS

-555 LDLRFDDLFQLT
+555 LDLRFDDLFKLT
-567 TPPAQKLKIEKIRA
+567 TPPAQRLKIAKIRA

-591 HFEIESASQ
+591 HFEIESTSQ
-600 LTIENAG
+600 VTIENAG

-620 RLRTSQQ
+620 RLRTNQQ

-637 LNLAAMLLELGIAP
+637 INLATMLLELGIAP
-651 PGTVGD
+651 AGTVGD

-662 KLPVRFDRRRGIF
+662 KLPVRFDRKRGFF

-684 PGTESRIAVSEPDK
+684 PGTESHIAVSEPDK

-734 ADQLVLSL
+734 ADQLVISL
-742 QFDGQPA
+742 QFDGQPV
-749 GPLPFGYDEA
+749 GPLPFGYDEE
-759 SGELRRDPSVKAHFQ
+759 SGELRRDPTVKAHFQ

-788 LLNLNKRLQSIIKE
+788 LLNLNKRLQSII

>member
-6 KLFRRILLIL
+6 RLFRRILLIL
-16 LSLFLLLLIAGAA
+16 LFLIVLLLLAGTA

-43 ATRLIPQ
+43 ATRLVPQ
-50 LGQSFGQEK
+50 LGRSFGQEK
-59 IDLKI
+59 IELKI

-77 RLRDAKGGML
+77 RLTDAEGGIL
-87 AVDSIRADYA
+87 SVDSIRADYA
-97 PRYVRGEQELLRV
+97 PRLPRDGKEMLRV
-110 DNLTFS
+110 ENLTLS
-116 GAEIALRW
+116 GAEIGVRW
-124 SNGSFEISGLDLE
+124 SNGKFALSGVSLD
-137 RLQKA
+137 RLQQA
-142 LARTAAAPTDSSAG
+142 LAQSAEKPEAATVPPEEKSAG
-156 DRQENGS
+156 
-163 GQVTIRRI
+163 QVIIRRI

-178 RVDYEGRIFLI
+178 RLDYEGRVLLI
-189 PVDAVITPQDP
+189 PIEAVITPQDP
-200 AWNRIDAQL
+200 AWNKIEAQL
-209 TLSVRGQRLYLQ
+209 TLSPRGQNLYLQ
-221 LDFDRSAGKLTAK
+221 LDFDRTTGKLTAK
-234 ARSKLHLESLAGFI
+234 TRTKLRLEALTGLT
-248 GIRPE
+248 GIHPE

-260 DLSATIGAESVDLAG
+260 DLSAGITSDQIELAG
-275 FSHVVLD
+275 FSHFMLD
-282 LTHDTTLPLRF
+282 LTKDTTLPLHF
-293 ARPIAAEQ
+293 ERPITGEQ

-307 NSGDN
+307 NKQDN
-312 QLTAIASG
+312 LVSAVASG

-327 SAAGVEVAAAAPIEW
+327 TASGVNVAAEAPIEW
-342 KLSLAGPADA
+342 KLSLAGSADA
-352 VRLADAELTTGRITA
+352 IRIADAELTTGKIIA

-376 PLLRLYRAGKLLLLS
+376 PLLRLYRAGGLFLLS
-391 GSGITIDNP
+391 GSGITIDNA
-400 AQKLAMRDIAFSLPL
+400 AQKLAMREIAFTLPL

-429 IRLDRSE
+429 IQLDRSK

-450 FLLAGSC
+450 FLLAGTC
-457 RSPLVPKAQLNFRGT
+457 RSPLAPKAQLNFRGT
-472 FEPRSDATPE
+472 FEPKSGTTPE

-496 PLRLGDYVSS
+496 PLRLGDYVPS

-517 LGGALRLENGKLT
+517 LGGAVRLENGKLT
-530 TGLQIML
+530 TGLQVML
-537 RNGSFRMPDS
+537 RNGSFQMPDS
-547 DLELSGLS
+547 NLELSGLS
-555 LDLRFDDLFQLT
+555 LDLRFDDLFKLT
-567 TPPAQKLKIEKIRA
+567 TPPAQRLKIAKIRA

-591 HFEIESASQ
+591 HFEIESTSQ
-600 LTIENAG
+600 VTIENAG

-620 RLRTSQQ
+620 RLRTNQQ

-637 LNLAAMLLELGIAP
+637 INLATMLLELGIAP
-651 PGTVGD
+651 AGTVGD

-662 KLPVRFDRRRGIF
+662 KLPVRFDRKRGIF

-684 PGTESRIAVSEPDK
+684 PGTESHIAVSEPDK

-734 ADQLVLSL
+734 ADQLVISL
-742 QFDGQPA
+742 QFDGQPV
-749 GPLPFGYDEA
+749 GPLPFGYDEE
-759 SGELRRDPSVKAHFQ
+759 SGELRRDPTVKAHFQ

-788 LLNLNKRLQSIIKE
+788 LLNLNKRLQSII

>member
-6 KLFRRILLIL
+6 RLFRRILLIL
-16 LSLFLLLLIAGAA
+16 LFLIVLLLLAGTA

-43 ATRLIPQ
+43 ATRLVPQ
-50 LGQSFGQEK
+50 LGRSFGQEK
-59 IDLKI
+59 VELKI

-77 RLRDAKGGML
+77 RLTDAEGGIL
-87 AVDSIRADYA
+87 SVDSIRADYA
-97 PRYVRGEQELLRV
+97 PRLPRDGKEMLRV
-110 DNLTFS
+110 ENLTLS
-116 GAEIALRW
+116 GAEIGVRW
-124 SNGSFEISGLDLE
+124 SNGKFALSGVSLD
-137 RLQKA
+137 RLQQA
-142 LARTAAAPTDSSAG
+142 LAQSAEKPEAAAVPQEEKSAG
-156 DRQENGS
+156 
-163 GQVTIRRI
+163 QVIIRRI

-178 RVDYEGRIFLI
+178 RLDYEGRVLLI
-189 PVDAVITPQDP
+189 PIEAVITPQDP
-200 AWNRIDAQL
+200 AWNKIEAQL
-209 TLSVRGQRLYLQ
+209 TLSPRGQNLYLQ
-221 LDFDRSAGKLTAK
+221 LDFDRTTGKLTAK
-234 ARSKLHLESLAGFI
+234 TRTKLRLEALTGLT
-248 GIRPE
+248 GIHPE

-260 DLSATIGAESVDLAG
+260 DLSAGISSDQIELAG
-275 FSHVVLD
+275 FSHIALD
-282 LTHDTTLPLRF
+282 LMKDTTLPLRF
-293 ARPIAAEQ
+293 ERPITGEQ

-307 NSGDN
+307 NKQDN
-312 QLTAIASG
+312 LVSAVASG

-327 SAAGVEVAAAAPIEW
+327 TASGVNVAAEAPIEW
-342 KLSLAGPADA
+342 KLSLAGSADA
-352 VRLADAELTTGRITA
+352 IRIADAELTTGKITA

-376 PLLRLYRAGKLLLLS
+376 PLLRLYRAGGLFLLS
-391 GSGITIDNP
+391 GSGITIDNA
-400 AQKLAMRDIAFSLPL
+400 AQKLAMREIAFTLPL

-429 IRLDRSE
+429 IQLDRSK

-450 FLLAGSC
+450 FLLAGTC
-457 RSPLVPKAQLNFRGT
+457 RSPLAPKAQLNFRGT
-472 FEPRSDATPE
+472 FEPKSGATPE

-496 PLRLGDYVSS
+496 PLRLGDYVPS

-517 LGGALRLENGKLT
+517 LGGAVRLENGKLT
-530 TGLQIML
+530 TGLQVML
-537 RNGSFRMPDS
+537 RNGFFRMPDS

-555 LDLRFDDLFQLT
+555 LDLRFDDLFKLT
-567 TPPAQKLKIEKIRA
+567 TPPAQRLKIAKIRA

-591 HFEIESASQ
+591 HFEIESTSQ
-600 LTIENAG
+600 VTIENAE

-620 RLRTSQQ
+620 RLRTNQQ

-637 LNLAAMLLELGIAP
+637 INLATMLLELGIAP
-651 PGTVGD
+651 AGTVGD

-662 KLPVRFDRRRGIF
+662 KLPVRFDRKRGFF

-684 PGTESRIAVSEPDK
+684 PGTESHIAVSEPDK

-734 ADQLVLSL
+734 ADQLVISL
-742 QFDGQPA
+742 QFDGQPV
-749 GPLPFGYDEA
+749 GPLPFGYDEE
-759 SGELRRDPSVKAHFQ
+759 SGELRRDPTVKAHFQ

-788 LLNLNKRLQSIIKE
+788 LLNLNKRLQSII